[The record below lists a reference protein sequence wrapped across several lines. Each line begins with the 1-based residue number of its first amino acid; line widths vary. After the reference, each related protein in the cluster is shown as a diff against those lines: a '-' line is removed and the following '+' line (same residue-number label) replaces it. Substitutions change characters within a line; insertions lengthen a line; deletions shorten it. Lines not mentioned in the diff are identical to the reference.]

1 MATEHEGD
9 MSEISSLTDSS
20 DEGKKVVEE
29 VVEAVEEIDKPAY
42 SDEDLETLVGFI
54 RGMIIL
60 FDYEDDDFNEEVAE
74 TIKLWLTDVNNP
86 LLFIFY
92 DGNRL
97 SASLAFP
104 LCPIN
109 DLMYFMREPEQ
120 LFNVLERFHDDILFG
135 TLHGDIEGSLLVQLE
150 QVYGPMILSNVDWSE
165 NVKANVINGFN
176 AFMTYLTELHYKLS
190 GFTLLYVPREGS
202 DMEVQEVV
210 LNRSMIKR
218 LEAVVI
224 DWTGQIRATLSDTQ
238 HFVPDDLVCPSD
250 EYSFWLYR
258 HEVLTAIRLQY
269 KGPNVQHIVR
279 ILELAQ
285 SLYIKHLKDVLEDLD
300 KEIEIAESN
309 IPFLKLLVDPCFAI
323 GTLETADDFCS
334 QLIYVMH
341 IIRFIGQDSHYLNK
355 DESITKLFLY
365 LSNEIVA
372 CCMRGID
379 IDRILAG
386 APRYGIEVC
395 RMKINCCE
403 SYKIIY
409 EEMLEHFK
417 GEFTWNL
424 DYAAIFNRINAFLQ
438 RLHDILE
445 ICDAMLI
452 FGKYAEST
460 AYTSYRFFCN
470 NAEEFERRCDQVE
483 KIFHN
488 ALETIESVGSTI
500 LDINNKDWYR
510 YIGEFREMLK
520 SLDDII
526 ENLLSNVFLMSE
538 NLEEKLNVLVTL
550 LNFYKRE
557 NIRESFMRKIG
568 EVWSML
574 NDEIMQLSKDVS
586 AGITEYPAL
595 LPPHAGRYA
604 VLKMRFDHLTH
615 LRTLIVNCRF
625 FPEYPQQEE
634 VLALYEACEKQV
646 KAALKGFS
654 ESWNKSI
661 TTDMASWYQRNLI
674 CRSHLRPGLFEVNIE
689 RRLLVLFDEAYYFKT
704 LGVNVPISLD
714 LEKHENTRL
723 TFDNV
728 LRLVL
733 YFNGVVSSISD
744 KERLFFKPMIQQTER
759 KLEPL
764 RSKLT
769 WEEDLSEFIEGYVV
783 NVRELLDLI
792 ELYKREN
799 HKISTLVERI
809 YTMIFVRLDQQHPV
823 NMAQLM
829 NSVAEQKKTVFTELL
844 EVLTEVSKNIFT
856 VYDSLGSNIRKMGTI
871 WEQYLHKIDKLLK
884 AAIFTCTLNTL
895 RGVQTSLENAHSCPI
910 LMIEILL
917 KKEGAVYEPSVEA
930 VEQTLRRLPEEVCLT
945 IRPVPSMARRYQ
957 LDNGERS
964 FYLQLLEHPDYIQI
978 TRSIDET
985 INDTVRLL
993 RTYQSK
999 WNVFRPFWCV
1009 DKAAFIERFKLTA
1022 MTSDAFQ
1029 KNIEKFEELQNQL
1042 STQGDFVVCRSVEID
1057 ALKLKYALTSHIG
1070 EWQTNYIEYLKC
1082 IAYGKIIDFNNI
1094 LKQNIEELR
1103 HEPMEVYELK
1113 QLEQRYQT
1121 CFAELPEKEQEIALI
1136 LKYFVVLEKYVADLL
1151 PEAYELRRNI
1161 DQIWAQY
1168 QADLKAI
1175 REQIENYQ
1183 DQFKLSMTGAADAL
1197 KVDAL
1202 QMLKMLR
1209 EEMPTSEDSTPDE
1222 AFEAIDR
1229 LMMQLE
1235 VLERREREIEE
1246 RMRLLGVDYVRLP
1259 ALREIRS
1266 KLENLRQVWILV
1278 KEWRIERDRIMAESY
1293 STADEIELNVMS
1305 GHFRQTY
1312 AILAEGPIGNE
1323 AFDVFSRVGEEIS
1336 HFCVTVTIV
1345 CTMRASFMQERHW
1358 LKVKE
1363 IARCGEANELPGELC
1378 SFHAM
1383 TELGLYNYE
1392 EELLDLCFAA
1402 RKEHEV
1408 ELDLQAVALQVRA
1421 IEFRIRQ
1428 ASGGAGF
1435 LELRNPGTHFTTLS
1449 DNIGIINRLRRSPH
1463 RHPYQSLID
1472 YWEHTL
1478 GLIEEMLEIIV
1489 RMESECRTLH
1499 ELHRITRSI
1508 ARGSKMDHFND
1519 GFRECFAEWCEL
1531 MRYISSV
1538 RLVEDVCPVGQE
1550 FIAELESVRK
1560 RLNQQANALDDV
1572 LGEQREVFAR
1582 FYLLSDSQL
1591 VRLISAPLNYT
1602 QLEQSLPML
1611 YENVTRFHLLER
1623 GKQNAPGIGG
1633 VYTRD
1638 QEFVPFAEAPAD
1650 PQREPDGVTEFMN
1663 VLECHIH
1670 GAMQDLLSSCHTA
1683 LRRGYFRRVESGWLR
1698 SWPLQL
1704 CLKSAELQHTLHTR
1718 NALVQCSLLGNK
1730 KPLKMLRALH
1740 TKLLQELTASAG
1752 KLESQWQSKKLHD
1765 LLVLELNARDL
1776 IGRLCRRKELHGLV
1790 TFEWI
1795 SQLHSYWHPTGRKC
1809 TVQLLNARFSYGYEC
1824 KRSTDPMLLTPVS
1837 ERARMATICALN
1849 FHQIPLLLSTSGGC
1863 GGRQVLLESLA
1874 HSLGAFLLTVECDEN
1889 SRMEYLMRIV
1899 NGMKMVGGWL
1909 VFRCFERLPNSIVA
1923 QIGDHA
1929 RETIITPRKPVTIK
1943 RKCIARERFQM
1954 FALTSSGCRITNRK
1968 MAEQLDRTLFRP
1980 VHFTTVDRVKVI
1992 ESWLWLAG
2000 CDHSTRIAKLTEVF
2014 LRQVKL
2020 SSTKLVERGLFS
2032 LRKLKLLIENMQLV
2046 KRVTNVNNN
2055 NPDDVTVREWSA
2067 EKQAFCSTFVNTF
2080 TGCISDEE
2088 MEDCHRKLSLVF
2100 GGFDVPFRV
2109 TNQDLIDV
2117 VQTRCKALQLKLS
2130 DRMIDKVLLLHQS
2143 LLSTGRPILVT
2154 GTPGTGKSAC
2164 IDIALAIPKPAY
2176 AVCRLIPNTLRK
2188 STQPRVFDR
2197 EWLDNLIQASLSSPS
2212 SGECIGRKCLIFDSV
2227 PCSEWI
2233 DCVAQLARPG
2243 HYMSND
2249 FTPITTSGPDRD
2261 VKVIVECVGPL
2272 RTMTPSS
2279 VSHFALVHIGPDDLG
2294 WQELVDVWL
2303 EQKPQILLREQL
2315 QELVRKNMEP
2325 LLSFRRQECRTVAP
2339 IADVSLVRTFCQ
2351 LCDSLLAPF
2360 DMSKVWRPE
2369 TGEPMLQRWSEAL
2382 VKVFFFCAVWSVGG
2396 SMDDEGA
2403 RGRYDLLIREQHPEA
2418 GYPLKGNVYQF
2429 YVDLPEGTW
2438 RPWDTKLQLQ
2448 LSQIPTGTVDG
2459 DSQGSTIYRSPYVR
2473 SPQTIAHEFL
2483 VKAMMGNGAPVLVA
2497 SETAVGKT
2505 ALVQTILSELDQ
2517 ERWASMRIAL
2527 TQRTTQLQLRKRL
2540 RCHAL
2545 KIMKTRLYPENRKRM
2560 VCFFDDLHTAPANPY
2575 AVDEFI
2581 RGFSV
2586 TSGWYESATPMC
2598 IEQCQTVLAM
2608 RLHQCH
2614 SPNPPVM
2621 QSLLNKCHLLVLTPP
2636 ADEQLGQIFTDMI
2649 LSTFG
2654 ESPQQ
2659 QTSVLRLLAPAT
2671 VDFVRRLTRR
2681 LPPTPTRLRYQF
2693 SLQTI
2698 ATIVRS
2704 VCHCLGAAGRDAY
2717 LAEKAQLLRLWIHEC
2732 YRESWDRLERADHR
2746 KFYELLNETVSGHFE
2761 VTLHGLCPNNQ
2772 SPIFTDMMRDGNP
2785 GKNPYE
2791 DVRDFNQLITHVEER
2806 WSEVSD
2812 DSTKTVIIHREAI
2825 QHATKVL
2832 RNVRL
2837 GLGGMVLMGQPG
2849 SGRTVVCQLAARLS
2863 PSKPITFHRLNVKA
2877 RDPPEAI
2884 ESEFSRLF
2892 QVCLGQPGT
2901 VQLVMVNLDDTVE
2914 AEPNERLMELL
2925 GGIIAGEELGVLFC
2939 ENTLTEQQ
2947 THSNLGEGTKER
2959 VLSTM
2964 DSWQKVRTNLH
2975 FVLCLP
2981 LEVAAFRT
2989 MLQRYPSLARV
3000 LTVDCMHDWPEASL
3014 VEISQKYLL
3023 KNVPLDVHI
3032 QGADADSSVKKAR
3045 RRESLVESTESRLQ
3059 KSTHDLLFR
3068 IHYAIQTEAILPTA
3082 AKRNII
3088 APCSWYFELLD
3099 TFERVLR
3106 VKRLELQALHRKFRI
3121 GIERIEDA
3129 TQKVANLSEELQQRQ
3144 REIATFQEQLDEF
3157 LEEIDRQTR
3166 EADEQTEEVSVKRVK
3181 IGAEEVVCKQLAEVA
3196 GADLQRAMPA
3206 LNAAVAALDSLNKKD
3221 MNEIKSYSRP
3231 PTRVELVMEAV
3242 MILLGKEPT
3251 WAESKR
3257 QLGEQKF
3264 LDTLKGFD
3272 RNNITERTLKTI
3284 GGYVRNPD
3292 LEPDKVGTVSKA
3304 AKSLM
3309 LWVRAIENY
3318 GKVYKFVGPKIRKME
3333 DANASLLEK
3342 QNELAAAERKLIEL
3356 AEKLAQLRAEYDAKM
3371 AEKLLLEETARQ
3383 MALKLE
3389 RARNLVNNLAGECT
3403 RWLATKSE
3411 LESTYARLIGDT
3423 LLAAGYL
3430 TYLGPVNI
3438 ETRTN
3443 LLAQWLIDLEMHE
3456 TPFTP
3461 KFSLTAYFYDPGVL
3475 IRWHEN
3481 GLPPDDFSAENATI
3495 LMKSTRV
3502 ALIVDPQE
3510 EAQKWLI
3517 AELEGRVK
3525 LVDFDDEICES
3536 TLVEAFERHEPLM
3549 VENVNRRNVSE
3560 LDELFTL
3567 RDTVATN
3574 CGKCR
3579 QKNQSSEMAHPLYLV
3594 GQEPL
3599 RMSGAL
3605 VKRVNQLSFVLA
3617 AEGLEMKMLGLL
3629 VQSEN
3634 PSLEER
3640 KELLQQTIL
3649 QNKKTLVDLE
3659 EQILRILNESK
3670 IPLLEDEELYRV
3682 LESSRATFETV
3693 SSGLQQAEQT
3703 RLEIE
3708 TSREVYRSCAARS
3721 ALLFLVLGDLQLF
3734 NPLYRYSL
3742 DWYQALF
3749 LISLERSG
3757 RVQQVAERKRRI
3769 DDYHTFNVFRIVSR
3783 GLFENDR
3790 KLFAFYLCVRLL
3802 FAEEAL
3808 SPREFRF
3815 LIFGAGKIDRQEQM
3829 ENPCRSWLTDRHWDQ
3844 LTDLDRLPGF
3854 HGIVESFAELPDDWR
3869 QWYLSSVPE
3878 VSPLPGSWEINLK
3891 QFQKYLIVRSLRL
3904 DRIENCMSD
3913 FTRDTLGAKYVNV
3926 PVGSLDDAYQESTSH
3941 TLVLLL
3947 LRGTSNPLA
3956 KLERL
3961 ARKAHGSP
3969 TEEGEG
3975 KKCFETLAI
3984 TEDRMEAFIGLL
3996 RRCIMDEAW
4005 LYVSDCHLSVAFLKQ
4020 LPHVV
4025 AFLKRNNLNSKFR
4038 LWLSSKPH
4046 EALPLSVLQNCI
4058 KLTYEEPKG
4067 IKRHMGNLYDE
4078 IGEARFKKSTAAMKG
4093 SSTNA
4098 GTETHYKRLL
4108 FAMAFLHGLLLE
4120 RNNFQQL
4127 GWIEPYQF
4135 VNNDF
4140 CLAESLVSYGLEK
4153 LLVKKAPD
4161 PRHQRGKGGRTK
4173 ASSADVSL
4181 EDDFHGLDQG
4191 EDEQQHDATPWQF
4204 IKGAALEL
4212 CYGAQIG
4219 SRWDRRIYE
4228 TYLEDLFESRLL
4240 APTTVAAPS
4249 PTPRGWFRMPRDGP
4263 YQTYVEFIGTQ
4274 LPDRDGIDVFG
4285 QHENANIK
4293 YLKSRSD
4300 YMLQMLTRVAKDPA
4314 QHGSQQQQQQQ
4325 PQQHAG
4331 QDHERTTQTI
4341 SDLLSTLPV
4350 YLDYENALR
4359 IVGAGANRTSVADAL
4374 LAEVR
4379 TYNAILARV
4388 RSDCHC
4394 LSRMLT
4400 GATNELLDEESDR
4413 WSVLL
4418 GALQLNKVPERWA
4431 KGGEAE
4437 TSSRTV
4443 EIRVSLSDWVLQLR
4457 ERVQYFRRWTETGQ
4471 LPVEILLGRFTDPNR
4486 FLSGVLQLH
4495 AKAYGIPFEE
4505 LRWDFTIYTTNKP
4518 LERIPIQD
4526 GFIARG
4532 LKLEN
4537 GSWDWEKQTL
4547 TVPDILEMTCPM
4559 PPVAFR
4565 PVRRSGQSGEI
4576 SERSPYYECPVFY
4589 SPERSEDAFILTL
4602 PLLVGEQ
4609 QDAQAW
4615 AMFNTALLLND

>member
-29 VVEAVEEIDKPAY
+29 VVEAVEEVDKPAY

-74 TIKLWLTDVNNP
+74 TIKLWLTDANNP

-120 LFNVLERFHDDILFG
+120 LFNVLECFHDDILFG

-165 NVKANVINGFN
+165 NVKANMINGFN

-202 DMEVQEVV
+202 DMEIQEVV

-258 HEVLTAIRLQY
+258 HEVLSAIRLQY

-341 IIRFIGQDSHYLNK
+341 IIRFIGQDSNYLNR

-438 RLHDILE
+438 RLNDILE

-470 NAEEFERRCDQVE
+470 NAQEFERRCDQVE

-574 NDEIMQLSKDVS
+574 NEEIMQLSKDIS

-674 CRSHLRPGLFEVNIE
+674 CRSNLRPGLFEVNIE

-704 LGVNVPISLD
+704 LGVNVPMSLD

-799 HKISTLVERI
+799 HKISSLVERI
-809 YTMIFVRLDQQHPV
+809 YAMIFVRLEQQHPV
-823 NMAQLM
+823 NMTQLM

-844 EVLTEVSKNIFT
+844 EVLTEVSQNIFT

-871 WEQYLHKIDKLLK
+871 WEQYLHKIDKLLR

-895 RGVQTSLENAHSCPI
+895 RGVQTSLENAHSNPM

-930 VEQTLRRLPEEVCLT
+930 IEQTLRRLTEEVCLT

-957 LDNGERS
+957 LDNGDRS

-978 TRSIDET
+978 TRSIDEV

-999 WNVFRPFWCV
+999 WNVFRPFYGV

-1022 MTSDAFQ
+1022 MTSEAFQ

-1057 ALKLKYALTSHIG
+1057 ALKLKYALTTHIA

-1094 LKQNIEELR
+1094 LKKNIEDLR
-1103 HEPMEVYELK
+1103 HEPMEVIELK
-1113 QLEQRYQT
+1113 QLEERYQI
-1121 CFAELPEKEQEIALI
+1121 CFDELPEKEQEIGII

-1161 DQIWAQY
+1161 DHIWAQY
-1168 QADLKAI
+1168 QSDLKEI

-1259 ALREIRS
+1259 ALQEIRS
-1266 KLENLRQVWILV
+1266 KLENLRLVWMLV
-1278 KEWRIERDRIMAESY
+1278 QEWRIERDRIMAKSY
-1293 STADEIELNVMS
+1293 RTADENELNLLS

-1312 AILAEGPIGNE
+1312 DKLAEGPIGQE
-1323 AFDVFSRVGEEIS
+1323 TFDVFLRVGEEIS
-1336 HFCVTVTIV
+1336 HFCITVTIV
-1345 CTMRASFMQERHW
+1345 CTMRASFMQQRHW
-1358 LKVKE
+1358 LKVTE
-1363 IARCGEANELPGELC
+1363 IAKCEGASELPGSQC
-1378 SFHAM
+1378 SFHVM
-1383 TELGLYNYE
+1383 TVLELYNYE

-1408 ELDLQAVALQVRA
+1408 ELELEAIAVRVRA
-1421 IEFRIRQ
+1421 IEFNIRQ
-1428 ASGGAGF
+1428 TANGAGF
-1435 LELRNPGTHFTTLS
+1435 LELRSPGTHFTTLA

-1463 RHPYQSLID
+1463 RHPFQSLID

-1478 GLIEEMLEIIV
+1478 GLLEEMLEIIM
-1489 RMESECRTLH
+1489 RMEYECRTLH
-1499 ELHRITRSI
+1499 ELHRITQGI
-1508 ARGSKMDHFND
+1508 ARGSKMDDFND
-1519 GFRECFAEWCEL
+1519 GFRKCFAQWCEL
-1531 MRYISSV
+1531 MRYISTA

-1550 FIAELESVRK
+1550 FIGELESVRK
-1560 RLNQQANALDDV
+1560 RLNHQAKALNDV
-1572 LGEQREVFAR
+1572 LCEQREIFPR
-1582 FYLLSDSQL
+1582 FYLLSDNQL

-1602 QLEQSLPML
+1602 QLEQSLPIL

-1623 GKQNAPGIGG
+1623 GKQNIPSIGG

-1638 QEFVPFAEAPAD
+1638 MEYLPFVGSPPD
-1650 PQREPDGVTEFMN
+1650 PVREPDGVTEFMN

-1670 GAMQDLLSSCHTA
+1670 DAMQDLLSTCHTA

-1718 NALVQCSLLGNK
+1718 NALVQCSLLGKK

-1740 TKLLQELTASAG
+1740 TKLLQELTASACTN
-1752 KLESQWQSKKLHD
+1752 KEQWQSKKLND

-1776 IGRLCRRKELHGLV
+1776 IERLCRRKELHGLES
-1790 TFEWI
+1790 FEWI
-1795 SQLHSYWHPTGRKC
+1795 SQLHSYWHTTGRKC
-1809 TVQLLNARFSYGYEC
+1809 IMQLLDARFSYGYEC
-1824 KRSTDPMLLTPVS
+1824 KRTTEPMLLTPVS
-1837 ERARMATICALN
+1837 ERARMATIHALKSR
-1849 FHQIPLLLSTSGGC
+1849 QIPLLLSTSGGC

-1874 HSLGAFLLTVECDEN
+1874 HALGVFLLTIECDEN
-1889 SRMEYLMRIV
+1889 SHMENLMR
-1899 NGMKMVGGWL
+1899 MVDGVRMVRGWL
-1909 VFRCFERLPNSIVA
+1909 VFRCFERLSNAIVA
-1923 QIGDHA
+1923 QISDHV
-1929 RETIITPRKPVTIK
+1929 RETISAQRKPVTIK
-1943 RKCIARERFQM
+1943 RKHVSRERFQL
-1954 FALTSSGCRITNRK
+1954 FALTSSGSLHSSKK
-1968 MAEQLDRTLFRP
+1968 MTQELDRTLYRP
-1980 VHFTTVDRVKVI
+1980 VYLTTVDRVKVI

-2000 CDHSTRIAKLTEVF
+2000 CEHCTLIAKLIELF
-2014 LRQVKL
+2014 LCQMKI
-2020 SSTKLVERGLFS
+2020 TNPNLVSRGTFS
-2032 LRKLKLLIENMQLV
+2032 LRKLKQLIVNMRSV
-2046 KRVTNVNNN
+2046 KLSPPVNICKTN
-2055 NPDDVTVREWSA
+2055 DVTVQGWSV
-2067 EKQAFCSTFVNTF
+2067 EKQAFLSAFVNTYKGSI
-2080 TGCISDEE
+2080 TDEE
-2088 MEDCHRKLSLVF
+2088 MQNCYRNLCLVY
-2100 GGFDVPFRV
+2100 GEFDGRSSVADQELITMVR
-2109 TNQDLIDV
+2109 NQS
-2117 VQTRCKALQLKLS
+2117 KALKYKLS

-2143 LLSTGRPILVT
+2143 LLAVGRPIMVT
-2154 GTPGTGKSAC
+2154 GMSGTGKSAC
-2164 IDIALAIPKPAY
+2164 IDIALGIAKPAY
-2176 AVCRLIPNTLRK
+2176 ESYRLIPNTLRK
-2188 STQPRVFDR
+2188 SAQPGVFDR
-2197 EWLDNLIQASLSSPS
+2197 EWLDNIILTSLRSPS
-2212 SGECIGRKCLIFDSV
+2212 GSECIGRKCLIFDSV
-2227 PCSEWI
+2227 PCGEWI
-2233 DCVAQLARPG
+2233 DCVAQLARSG

-2249 FTPITTSGPDRD
+2249 FTQMTTDGPDRG

-2272 RTMTPSS
+2272 HTMTPST
-2279 VSHFALVHIGPDDLG
+2279 VSHFALVHIGNDDLG
-2294 WQELVDVWL
+2294 WIDVVEVWL
-2303 EQKPQILLREQL
+2303 EQKPQILLREKL
-2315 QELVRKNMEP
+2315 HELVTKNMQS
-2325 LLSFRRQECRTVAP
+2325 LLSFRRHECQTIATVG
-2339 IADVSLVRTFCQ
+2339 DVALVRTFCQ

-2360 DMSKVWRPE
+2360 DMSKIWRPE
-2369 TGEPMLQRWSEAL
+2369 SGETTLQQWSEAL
-2382 VKVFFFCAVWSVGG
+2382 VKVFFFCAVWSIGG
-2396 SMDDEGA
+2396 SMDDEGS
-2403 RGRYDLLIREQHPEA
+2403 RSKYDLLLREQHPEA
-2418 GYPLKGNVYQF
+2418 GYPLKGNVYQL

-2438 RPWDTKLQLQ
+2438 RSWDSKLLP
-2448 LSQIPTGTVDG
+2448 QIPTETLERSGNG
-2459 DSQGSTIYRSPYVR
+2459 DSRNIYRCAYVR
-2473 SPQTIAHEFL
+2473 SPLTIAYEFL
-2483 VKAMMGNGAPVLVA
+2483 VKALMRNGTPVLLG

-2505 ALVQTILSELDQ
+2505 ALVQAILSELEH
-2517 ERWASMRIAL
+2517 ERWASMRIVL
-2527 TQRTTQLQLRKRL
+2527 TQRTTPLQLRKRL

-2545 KIMKTRLYPENRKRM
+2545 KIMKNRLYPAERKRM
-2560 VCFFDDLHTAPANPY
+2560 VCFFDDLHTIPSNPY

-2586 TSGWYESATPMC
+2586 SAGWYESSTSMC
-2598 IEQCQTVLAM
+2598 IEQCQTLLAM
-2608 RLHQCH
+2608 RLRYCH
-2614 SPNPPVM
+2614 SPTPANM
-2621 QSLLNKCHLLVLTPP
+2621 QCLLNKCHLLVMTPP
-2636 ADEQLGQIFTDMI
+2636 AEEQLGQIFTDMI
-2649 LSTFG
+2649 LSTLVEPAKHG
-2654 ESPQQ
+2654 
-2659 QTSVLRLLAPAT
+2659 SVLRLLAPAT
-2671 VDFVRRLTRR
+2671 VDFVGRLTRR
-2681 LPPTPTRLRYQF
+2681 LAPTPTRLRYQF

-2698 ATIVRS
+2698 AAIVRS
-2704 VCHCLGAAGRDAY
+2704 VCHCLGADGRDAY
-2717 LAEKAQLLRLWIHEC
+2717 LSEKAQLLRLWIHEC

-2746 KFYELLNETVSGHFE
+2746 RFYELLNETVSGYFE

-2772 SPIFTDMMRDGNP
+2772 SPIFTDMMHGKPN
-2785 GKNPYE
+2785 KNPYE
-2791 DVRDFNQLITHVEER
+2791 DVRDVNQLITRVEER
-2806 WSEVSD
+2806 WIEVSD
-2812 DSTKTVIIHREAI
+2812 DSTKNLIIHREAI
-2825 QHATKVL
+2825 EHTTKVL
-2832 RNVRL
+2832 RSIRL
-2837 GLGGMVLMGQPG
+2837 GQGGMILMGHPG
-2849 SGRTVVCQLAARLS
+2849 GGRTVACQFAARLS
-2863 PSKPITFHRLNVKA
+2863 TYKPITLHRLKVKA
-2877 RDPPEAI
+2877 RDEPEAI

-2892 QVCLGQPGT
+2892 QACLGQQGM
-2901 VQLVMVNLDDTVE
+2901 VLVMVNLDDTVE

-2939 ENTLTEQQ
+2939 ESNTSEQRKIPA
-2947 THSNLGEGTKER
+2947 EGTDDTGT
-2959 VLSTM
+2959 V
-2964 DSWQKVRTNLH
+2964 DWQKVRSNLH

-2981 LEVAAFRT
+2981 LEVAAFRII
-2989 MLQRYPSLARV
+2989 LQRYPSLARG

-3014 VEISQKYLL
+3014 LEISKKYLL
-3023 KNVPLDVHI
+3023 KNVPLNVPI
-3032 QGADADSSVKKAR
+3032 QGAEAGDTAKKAR
-3045 RRESLVESTESRLQ
+3045 RRESLVQSTEERLQ
-3059 KSTHDLLFR
+3059 IATHDLLFR
-3068 IHYAIQTEAILPTA
+3068 IHYAVQTEATLPTA

-3106 VKRLELQALHRKFRI
+3106 EKRLELLALHRKFRV

-3129 TQKVANLSEELQQRQ
+3129 TLKVANLSEELVERQ
-3144 REIATFQEQLDEF
+3144 REIALFQEQLDEF
-3157 LEEIDRQTR
+3157 LEEIGRQTK

-3231 PTRVELVMEAV
+3231 PTKVELVMEAV

-3251 WAESKR
+3251 WVESKR

-3272 RNNITERTLKTI
+3272 RNNISEKTLKTI
-3284 GGYVRNPD
+3284 GAYVRNPE

-3318 GKVYKFVGPKIRKME
+3318 GKVYKYVGPKIRKME
-3333 DANASLLEK
+3333 EANASLLEK

-3356 AEKLAQLRAEYDAKM
+3356 AEKLALLRAEYDAKI
-3371 AEKLLLEETARQ
+3371 AEKQLLEETARQ
-3383 MALKLE
+3383 MAIKLK
-3389 RARNLVNNLAGECT
+3389 RARNLVDNLAGERI
-3403 RWLATKSE
+3403 RWLATKTE
-3411 LESTYARLIGDT
+3411 LEASYARLIGDT
-3423 LLAAGYL
+3423 LLAAGFL

-3438 ETRTN
+3438 ETRTYF
-3443 LLAQWLIDLEMHE
+3443 LGQWLIDLETLD
-3456 TPFTP
+3456 TPFTRQ
-3461 KFSLTAYFYDPGVL
+3461 FSLAAYFYDPGVL

-3502 ALIVDPQE
+3502 GLIVDPQE

-3536 TLVEAFERHEPLM
+3536 MLVETFERHEPLM
-3549 VENVNRRNVSE
+3549 VENINRQNVCQ
-3560 LDELFTL
+3560 LDELFPL
-3567 RDTVATN
+3567 RDSVVAS
-3574 CGKCR
+3574 CVKCR
-3579 QKNQSSEMAHPLYLV
+3579 EKNHSGVMAHPLYLV
-3594 GQEPL
+3594 GLESL

-3605 VKRVNQLSFVLA
+3605 LKRVNQLSFVLG
-3617 AEGLEMKMLGLL
+3617 AEGLEMKLLGLL

-3640 KELLQQTIL
+3640 KELLQQTIV

-3670 IPLLEDEELYRV
+3670 TPLLEDEELYHV

-3703 RLEIE
+3703 RREIE
-3708 TSREVYRSCAARS
+3708 NSREVYRACAARS

-3742 DWYQALF
+3742 EWYQSLF

-3769 DDYHTFNVFRIVSR
+3769 DDYHSFNVFRIVSR

-3790 KLFAFYLCVRLL
+3790 KLFAFYLCIRLL
-3802 FAEEAL
+3802 FADEAM

-3829 ENPCRSWLTDRHWDQ
+3829 ENPCRIWLTDTHWDQ

-3854 HGIVESFAELPDDWR
+3854 HGIMESFAELPDEWK

-3878 VSPLPGSWEINLK
+3878 VSPLPGNWEINLK
-3891 QFQKYLIVRSLRL
+3891 KFQKYLIVRSLRL
-3904 DRIENCMSD
+3904 DRIESCMND
-3913 FTRDTLGAKYVNV
+3913 FTRDTLGVKYVNV
-3926 PVGSLDDAYQESTSH
+3926 PVGTLEDAFQESTSQ
-3941 TLVLLL
+3941 TLILLL
-3947 LRGTSNPLA
+3947 LRGNSNPLA

-3961 ARKAHGSP
+3961 ARKSHGSSMAA
-3969 TEEGEG
+3969 G

-3984 TEDRMEAFIGLL
+3984 TDDRIEAFVGLL
-3996 RRCIMDEAW
+3996 QRSIMDESW
-4005 LYVSDCHLSVAFLKQ
+4005 LYISDCHLSETFLKQ
-4020 LPHVV
+4020 LSHVV

-4038 LWLSSKPH
+4038 LWLSTKAH
-4046 EALPLSVLQNCI
+4046 EALPLQVLQNCI
-4058 KLTYEEPKG
+4058 KLAYEEPKG
-4067 IKRHMGNLYDE
+4067 IKHHMGNLYDE
-4078 IGEARFKKSTAAMKG
+4078 IGEGRFKKSTAAMKQ
-4093 SSTNA
+4093 SSTNVA
-4098 GTETHYKRLL
+4098 TTETHYKRLL
-4108 FAMAFLHGLLLE
+4108 FTMAFLHGLLLE

-4127 GWIEPYQF
+4127 GWHESYQF

-4140 CLAESLVSYGLEK
+4140 CLAESLLSYGLEK
-4153 LLVKKAPD
+4153 LLVKKVPD
-4161 PRHQRGKGGRTK
+4161 PRHHRGKGGRTNAK

-4219 SRWDRRIYE
+4219 SHWDRRVYE
-4228 TYLEDLFESRLL
+4228 TYLEELFHPRLL
-4240 APTTVAAPS
+4240 TPTTVAPPS
-4249 PTPRGWFRMPRDGP
+4249 PGRGWFRLPRDGV
-4263 YQTYVEFIGTQ
+4263 YQTYVEFIGTK

-4300 YMLQMLTRVAKDPA
+4300 YMLQMLTRVAQDPSHQGPA
-4314 QHGSQQQQQQQ
+4314 QQQQQQ
-4325 PQQHAG
+4325 PYVG
-4331 QDHERTTQTI
+4331 QDHERTKQTI
-4341 SDLLSTLPV
+4341 SDLLSTLPAH
-4350 YLDYENALR
+4350 LDYENALR
-4359 IVGAGANRTSVADAL
+4359 IVGAGANRTSVSDAL

-4379 TYNAILARV
+4379 TYNTVLTLV
-4388 RSDCHC
+4388 QSDCHC
-4394 LSRMLT
+4394 LSRMLA
-4400 GATNELLDEESDR
+4400 GATNELLDEDTGR

-4418 GALQLNKVPERWA
+4418 EALRVNKVPESWA
-4431 KGGEAE
+4431 TSGEAE
-4437 TSSRTV
+4437 ASSCVTV
-4443 EIRVSLSDWVLQLR
+4443 VHVSLSDWILQLK
-4457 ERVQYFRRWTETGQ
+4457 ERIGYFRRWTETGQ
-4471 LPVEILLGRFTDPNR
+4471 LPVEILLGRFSDPKR
-4486 FLSGVLQLH
+4486 FLNAVLQHH
-4495 AKAYGIPFEE
+4495 AAAYGTPFEE
-4505 LRWDFTIYTTNKP
+4505 LRWDFTIYSTNKP

-4526 GFIARG
+4526 GFIAWG

-4547 TVPDILEMTCPM
+4547 VLPDILEMTCPM
-4559 PPVAFR
+4559 PPIAFR
-4565 PVRRSGQSGEI
+4565 PIRRFAEAI
-4576 SERSPYYECPVFY
+4576 SEPLPCYQCPVFH
-4589 SPERSEDAFILTL
+4589 SSDRSEDAFILVL
-4602 PLLVGEQ
+4602 PLAVSEQ
-4609 QDAQAW
+4609 QNEQGW
-4615 AMFNTALLLND
+4615 NMFNTALLLND

>member
-1 MATEHEGD
+1 

-29 VVEAVEEIDKPAY
+29 VVEAVEEVDKPAY

-120 LFNVLERFHDDILFG
+120 LFNVLECFHDDIMFG

-258 HEVLTAIRLQY
+258 HEVLSAIRLQY
-269 KGPNVQHIVR
+269 KGSNVQHIVR

-341 IIRFIGQDSHYLNK
+341 IIRFIGQDSNYLNK

-438 RLHDILE
+438 RLNDILE

-470 NAEEFERRCDQVE
+470 NAQEFERRCDQVE

-568 EVWSML
+568 EVWSIL
-574 NDEIMQLSKDVS
+574 KDEIMQLSKDIS

-625 FPEYPQQEE
+625 FPEYPQQDE

-674 CRSHLRPGLFEVNIE
+674 CRSNLRPGLFEVNIE

-704 LGVNVPISLD
+704 LGVNVPMSLD

-733 YFNGVVSSISD
+733 YFNGVISSISD

-809 YTMIFVRLDQQHPV
+809 YAMIFVRFEQQHPV

-829 NSVAEQKKTVFTELL
+829 NSVAEQKKAVFTELL
-844 EVLTEVSKNIFT
+844 EVLTEVSQNIFT

-895 RGVQTSLENAHSCPI
+895 RGVQASLENVHSSPI

-930 VEQTLRRLPEEVCLT
+930 VEQTLRRLTEEVCLT

-957 LDNGERS
+957 LDDGERS

-978 TRSIDET
+978 TSSIDET

-1057 ALKLKYALTSHIG
+1057 ALKLKYALTSHIA

-1082 IAYGKIIDFNNI
+1082 IAYGKIIDFNNV
-1094 LKQNIEELR
+1094 LNKNVEELR

-1113 QLEQRYQT
+1113 QLEERYQV
-1121 CFAELPEKEQEIALI
+1121 CFDELPEKEQEIGII
-1136 LKYFVVLEKYVADLL
+1136 LKYFEVLEKYVADLL

-1168 QADLKAI
+1168 QSDLKAI

-1266 KLENLRQVWILV
+1266 KLENLRQVWVLV
-1278 KEWRIERDRIMAESY
+1278 QEWRIERDRIMAESY
-1293 STADEIELNVMS
+1293 RTADEIELNILS
-1305 GHFRQTY
+1305 GHFRQIY
-1312 AILAEGPIGNE
+1312 ENLAEGPIGKE
-1323 AFDVFSRVGEEIS
+1323 AFDVFLRVGEEIS
-1336 HFCVTVTIV
+1336 HFCITVNIV

-1358 LKVKE
+1358 LKVTE
-1363 IARCGEANELPGELC
+1363 IAKCERASELPGEQC
-1378 SFHAM
+1378 SFRVM
-1383 TELGLYNYE
+1383 TELELYNFE

-1408 ELDLQAVALQVRA
+1408 ELDLEAVALRVRA
-1421 IEFRIRQ
+1421 IEFGIRQ
-1428 ASGGAGF
+1428 TAGGAGF
-1435 LELRNPGTHFTTLS
+1435 LELRSPGSHFTTLA

-1463 RHPYQSLID
+1463 RHPFQSLID

-1478 GLIEEMLEIIV
+1478 GLLDEMLEIIV

-1499 ELHRITRSI
+1499 ELHRITRGI
-1508 ARGSKMDHFND
+1508 ARGSKMDDFND
-1519 GFRECFAEWCEL
+1519 GFRECFAQWCEL
-1531 MRYISSV
+1531 MRYISTA

-1550 FIAELESVRK
+1550 FIGELESVRK
-1560 RLNQQANALDDV
+1560 RLNQQANALNDV
-1572 LGEQREVFAR
+1572 LRDQREVFPR
-1582 FYLLSDSQL
+1582 FYFLSDDQL
-1591 VRLISAPLNYT
+1591 VRLISAPLNYA
-1602 QLEQSLPML
+1602 QLEQSLPIL
-1611 YENVTRFHLLER
+1611 YENVARFHLLER
-1623 GKQNAPGIGG
+1623 GKPNAPSIGG

-1638 QEFVPFAEAPAD
+1638 KEYLPFVGSPPDPA
-1650 PQREPDGVTEFMN
+1650 REPDGVTEFMN

-1670 GAMQDLLSSCHTA
+1670 DAMQDLLSTCHTA
-1683 LRRGYFRRVESGWLR
+1683 LRRSYFRRVESGWLR

-1718 NALVQCSLLGNK
+1718 NALVQCSLLGKK

-1740 TKLLQELTASAG
+1740 TKLLQELTASASAQ
-1752 KLESQWQSKKLHD
+1752 KEQWQSKKLYD

-1776 IGRLCRRKELHGLV
+1776 IERLCRRKELHGLES
-1790 TFEWI
+1790 FEWV
-1795 SQLHSYWHPTGRKC
+1795 SQLHSYWNPSDRKC
-1809 TVQLLNARFSYGYEC
+1809 FMQLLNIRLSYGYEC
-1824 KRSTDPMLLTPVS
+1824 KRSTEPMLLTPVS
-1837 ERARMATICALN
+1837 ERARMATICALKSR
-1849 FHQIPLLLSTSGGC
+1849 QIPLLLTTSSGSS
-1863 GGRQVLLESLA
+1863 GRQVLVESLA
-1874 HSLGAFLLTVECDEN
+1874 HSLGVFLMTVECDESSHVEN
-1889 SRMEYLMRIV
+1889 LMRII
-1899 NGMKMVGGWL
+1899 NGIKLIGGWL
-1909 VFRCFERLPNSIVA
+1909 LFRCFERLSNTFVA
-1923 QIGDHA
+1923 QI
-1929 RETIITPRKPVTIK
+1929 
-1943 RKCIARERFQM
+1943 
-1954 FALTSSGCRITNRK
+1954 
-1968 MAEQLDRTLFRP
+1968 
-1980 VHFTTVDRVKVI
+1980 
-1992 ESWLWLAG
+1992 
-2000 CDHSTRIAKLTEVF
+2000 
-2014 LRQVKL
+2014 
-2020 SSTKLVERGLFS
+2020 
-2032 LRKLKLLIENMQLV
+2032 
-2046 KRVTNVNNN
+2046 
-2055 NPDDVTVREWSA
+2055 
-2067 EKQAFCSTFVNTF
+2067 
-2080 TGCISDEE
+2080 SD
-2088 MEDCHRKLSLVF
+2088 
-2100 GGFDVPFRV
+2100 
-2109 TNQDLIDV
+2109 Q
-2117 VQTRCKALQLKLS
+2117 LS

-2143 LLSTGRPILVT
+2143 LLAVGRPIIVT
-2154 GTPGTGKSAC
+2154 GLSGSGKSAC
-2164 IDIALAIPKPAY
+2164 IDIALGITKPAY
-2176 AVCRLIPNTLRK
+2176 EALRLIPNTLRK
-2188 STQPRVFDR
+2188 SGQPRIFDR
-2197 EWLDNLIQASLSSPS
+2197 EWLDNIIQTSLHPPS
-2212 SGECIGRKCLIFDSV
+2212 GSECIGRKCLIFDSV
-2227 PCSEWI
+2227 SCSEWI

-2243 HYMSND
+2243 HYMSYD
-2249 FTPITTSGPDRD
+2249 FTQITTDGPDHD

-2272 RTMTPSS
+2272 HTMTPSS
-2279 VSHFALVHIGPDDLG
+2279 VSHFAVVHIGTDALG
-2294 WQELVDVWL
+2294 WMDVVDVWL
-2303 EQKPQILLREQL
+2303 EQKPQILLREKL
-2315 QELVRKNMEP
+2315 HELVTKNMQS
-2325 LLSFRRQECRTVAP
+2325 LLAFRRNECQTIATVC
-2339 IADVSLVRTFCQ
+2339 DVSLVRTFCQ

-2360 DMSKVWRPE
+2360 DMSKILRPE
-2369 TGEPMLQRWSEAL
+2369 SGQTTLQLWSEAL
-2382 VKVFFFCAVWSVGG
+2382 VKVFFFCAVWSIGG
-2396 SMDDEGA
+2396 SMDDEGS
-2403 RGRYDLLIREQHPEA
+2403 RSKYDLLLREQHPEA

-2438 RPWDTKLQLQ
+2438 RSWDTKL
-2448 LSQIPTGTVDG
+2448 LSQIPNETMEQTANG
-2459 DSQGSTIYRSPYVR
+2459 DSRNNSRGAFIRSPH
-2473 SPQTIAHEFL
+2473 TIAYEFL
-2483 VKAMMGNGAPVLVA
+2483 IKALMRDGAPVLIG

-2505 ALVQTILSELDQ
+2505 AIVQAILSEF
-2517 ERWASMRIAL
+2517 EHARWSLMRIVL
-2527 TQRTTQLQLRKRL
+2527 TQRTTTLQLRKRL

-2545 KIMKTRLYPENRKRM
+2545 KIMKTRLYPEDRKRM
-2560 VCFFDDLHTAPANPY
+2560 VCFFDDLHTVPSNPY

-2581 RGFSV
+2581 RGFCVSA
-2586 TSGWYESATPMC
+2586 GWYESATPMH
-2598 IEQCQTVLAM
+2598 IEQCQTILAM
-2608 RLHQCH
+2608 RLHHCH
-2614 SPNPPVM
+2614 TPSPANM
-2621 QSLLNKCHLLVLTPP
+2621 QSLLNKCHLLVMTPP
-2636 ADEQLGQIFTDMI
+2636 AEEQLGQIFTDMI
-2649 LSTFG
+2649 LSTLVEPAKHG
-2654 ESPQQ
+2654 P
-2659 QTSVLRLLAPAT
+2659 VLRLMAPAT
-2671 VDFVRRLTRR
+2671 VDFVGRLTRR

-2698 ATIVRS
+2698 AAIVRS
-2704 VCHCLGAAGRDAY
+2704 VCHCLGTDGRDGF
-2717 LAEKAQLLRLWIHEC
+2717 LSEKAQLLRLWIHEC
-2732 YRESWDRLERADHR
+2732 YRESWDRLERTDHR
-2746 KFYELLNETVSGHFE
+2746 RFYELLNETVSGHFE

-2772 SPIFTDMMRDGNP
+2772 SPIFTDMMH
-2785 GKNPYE
+2785 GKPNTNPYE
-2791 DVRDFNQLITHVEER
+2791 DVRDFNQLITHVQDQWNEM
-2806 WSEVSD
+2806 SD
-2812 DSTKTVIIHREAI
+2812 DSTKNLIIHREAI
-2825 QHATKVL
+2825 EHSTKVL
-2832 RNVRL
+2832 RSVRF
-2837 GLGGMVLMGQPG
+2837 GQGGMILMGRPG
-2849 SGRTVVCQLAARLS
+2849 GGRTVACQLAARLS
-2863 PSKPITFHRLNVKA
+2863 SNKPITLHRLNVKA
-2877 RDPPEAI
+2877 RDEPEVI

-2892 QVCLGQPGT
+2892 QVCLDQPG
-2901 VQLVMVNLDDTVE
+2901 VVLVIVNLDDIVE

-2925 GGIIAGEELGVLFC
+2925 GGIIAGEELSVLFC
-2939 ENTLTEQQ
+2939 DNTPNGQR
-2947 THSNLGEGTKER
+2947 SKPAEGTDETG
-2959 VLSTM
+2959 VM
-2964 DSWQKVRTNLH
+2964 DWQKVRTNLH

-2981 LEVAAFRT
+2981 LEVAAYRII
-2989 MLQRYPSLARV
+2989 LQRYPSLARD

-3014 VEISQKYLL
+3014 LEISKKYLL
-3023 KNVPLDVHI
+3023 KNVPLNVPI
-3032 QGADADSSVKKAR
+3032 QGTEADSSAKKAR
-3045 RRESLVESTESRLQ
+3045 RRESLVQSTEERLQ
-3059 KSTHDLLFR
+3059 IATHDLLFR
-3068 IHYAIQTEAILPTA
+3068 IHYAVQTEATLPTA

-3106 VKRLELQALHRKFRI
+3106 EKRAELQALHRKFRV

-3129 TQKVANLSEELQQRQ
+3129 TLKVANLSEELEERQQ
-3144 REIATFQEQLDEF
+3144 EIALFQVQLDEF
-3157 LEEIDRQTR
+3157 LEEIGRQTK
-3166 EADEQTEEVSVKRVK
+3166 EADEQTEEVSIKRVK

-3231 PTRVELVMEAV
+3231 PTKVELVMEAV

-3251 WAESKR
+3251 WVESKR

-3272 RNNITERTLKTI
+3272 RNNISEKTLKTI
-3284 GGYVRNPD
+3284 GAYVRNPE

-3356 AEKLAQLRAEYDAKM
+3356 AEKLAQLRTEYEAKI
-3371 AEKLLLEETARQ
+3371 AEKQLLEETARQ
-3383 MALKLE
+3383 MAIKLK
-3389 RARNLVNNLAGECT
+3389 RARNLVDNLAGERI
-3403 RWLATKSE
+3403 RWLATKNE
-3411 LESTYARLIGDT
+3411 LEANYARLIGDT
-3423 LLAAGYL
+3423 LLAAGFL
-3430 TYLGPVNI
+3430 TYLGPVDI

-3443 LLAQWLIDLEMHE
+3443 FLGQWLIDLETLEM
-3456 TPFTP
+3456 PFTRQ
-3461 KFSLTAYFYDPGVL
+3461 FSLTAYFYDPGVL

-3517 AELEGRVK
+3517 AEFEGRVK

-3536 TLVEAFERHEPLM
+3536 TLVETFEQHEPLM
-3549 VENVNRRNVSE
+3549 VENINRRNVSQ

-3567 RDTVATN
+3567 RDTVSAS
-3574 CGKCR
+3574 CR
-3579 QKNQSSEMAHPLYLV
+3579 RCREKNQSSETAHPLYLV
-3594 GQEPL
+3594 GQESL
-3599 RMSGAL
+3599 RMSGGL
-3605 VKRVNQLSFVLA
+3605 VKRVNQLSFVLG

-3670 IPLLEDEELYRV
+3670 IPLLEDEELYHV
-3682 LESSRATFETV
+3682 LETSRATFETV
-3693 SSGLQQAEQT
+3693 TSGLQQAEQT
-3703 RLEIE
+3703 RLDIQN
-3708 TSREVYRSCAARS
+3708 SREVYRSCAA
-3721 ALLFLVLGDLQLF
+3721 
-3734 NPLYRYSL
+3734 
-3742 DWYQALF
+3742 
-3749 LISLERSG
+3749 
-3757 RVQQVAERKRRI
+3757 
-3769 DDYHTFNVFRIVSR
+3769 RIVSR

-3802 FAEEAL
+3802 FADEAM
-3808 SPREFRF
+3808 SPREFHF
-3815 LIFGAGKIDRQEQM
+3815 LIHGAGKIDRQEQM
-3829 ENPCRSWLTDRHWDQ
+3829 ENPCRSWLTDLHWDQ

-3854 HGIVESFAELPDDWR
+3854 HGIMESFAELPDEWK
-3869 QWYLSSVPE
+3869 QWYLSSLPE
-3878 VSPLPGSWEINLK
+3878 VSPLPGNWEINLK
-3891 QFQKYLIVRSLRL
+3891 KFQKYLIVRSLRL

-3913 FTRDTLGAKYVNV
+3913 FTRDTLGLKYVNV
-3926 PVGSLDDAYQESTSH
+3926 PVGSLEDAFQESTSQS
-3941 TLVLLL
+3941 LILLL
-3947 LRGTSNPLA
+3947 LRGNSNPLA

-3961 ARKAHGSP
+3961 AGKAHGSS
-3969 TEEGEG
+3969 TEAG
-3975 KKCFETLAI
+3975 KKCFQTLAI

-3996 RRCIMDEAW
+3996 QRSILNESW
-4005 LYVSDCHLSVAFLKQ
+4005 LYISDCHLSETFLKQ

-4046 EALPLSVLQNCI
+4046 ETLPLSVLQNCI
-4058 KLTYEEPKG
+4058 KLAYEDPKG
-4067 IKRHMGNLYDE
+4067 IKHHMGNLYDE
-4078 IGEARFKKSTAAMKG
+4078 IGEARFKKSTAAMKQ

-4098 GTETHYKRLL
+4098 ATTEAPYKRLL
-4108 FAMAFLHGLLLE
+4108 FTMAFLHGLLLE

-4127 GWIEPYQF
+4127 GWIESYQF

-4140 CLAESLVSYGLEK
+4140 CLAESLLSYGLEK
-4153 LLVKKAPD
+4153 LLVKKVPD
-4161 PRHQRGKGGRTK
+4161 PWHHRGKAGHTNGK
-4173 ASSADVSL
+4173 ASSASL

-4204 IKGAALEL
+4204 IKGATLEL

-4219 SRWDRRIYE
+4219 SYWDRRIYE
-4228 TYLEDLFESRLL
+4228 IYLEELFHPRLL
-4240 APTTVAAPS
+4240 TTSTVAPS
-4249 PTPRGWFRMPRDGP
+4249 SPGRGWFRLPRDGL

-4300 YMLQMLTRVAKDPA
+4300 YMLQMLTRVAKDPS
-4314 QHGSQQQQQQQ
+4314 QQGPSQQQQQ
-4325 PQQHAG
+4325 HDVG
-4331 QDHERTTQTI
+4331 QDHERTKQTI
-4341 SDLLSTLPV
+4341 LGLLSTLPV

-4359 IVGAGANRTSVADAL
+4359 IVGAGVNRTSVSDAL

-4379 TYNAILARV
+4379 TYNAILTRV
-4388 RSDCHC
+4388 QFDCRC
-4394 LSRMLT
+4394 LVRMLT
-4400 GATNELLDEESDR
+4400 GATNELLDEDTGR

-4418 GALQLNKVPERWA
+4418 GALLANKIPESWTASGAAEATSCVP
-4431 KGGEAE
+4431 
-4437 TSSRTV
+4437 V
-4443 EIRVSLSDWVLQLR
+4443 VRVSLSDWILQLR
-4457 ERVQYFRRWTETGQ
+4457 DRIQYFRRWTETGQ
-4471 LPVEILLGRFTDPNR
+4471 LPVEIRLGRFINPRR
-4486 FLSGVLQLH
+4486 FLNGVLQHH

-4505 LRWDFTIYTTNKP
+4505 LRWDFTIYSTNKP

-4526 GFIARG
+4526 GFIAWG
-4532 LKLEN
+4532 IVLEN
-4537 GSWDWEKQTL
+4537 GNWDWEKQTL
-4547 TVPDILEMTCPM
+4547 ALPDILEMTCPM

-4565 PVRRSGQSGEI
+4565 PLRKIAGEVREMSDSLPFYQ
-4576 SERSPYYECPVFY
+4576 CPVFY
-4589 SPERSEDAFILTL
+4589 SSDRSEDAFILAL
-4602 PLLVGEQ
+4602 PLPVGEHHCEQ
-4609 QDAQAW
+4609 GW
-4615 AMFNTALLLND
+4615 NLFNTALLLNG

>member
-9 MSEISSLTDSS
+9 LSEISSLTDSS

-29 VVEAVEEIDKPAY
+29 VVEAVEEVDKPAY

-120 LFNVLERFHDDILFG
+120 LFNVLESFHDDILFG

-165 NVKANVINGFN
+165 NVKANMINGFN

-202 DMEVQEVV
+202 DMEIQEVV

-258 HEVLTAIRLQY
+258 HEVLSAIRLQY

-341 IIRFIGQDSHYLNK
+341 IIRFIGQDSNYLNK

-438 RLHDILE
+438 RLNDILE

-470 NAEEFERRCDQVE
+470 NAEEFERRCEQVE

-568 EVWSML
+568 EVWGML
-574 NDEIMQLSKDVS
+574 NDEIMQLSKDIS

-615 LRTLIVNCRF
+615 LRTLVVNCRF

-674 CRSHLRPGLFEVNIE
+674 CRSNLRPGLFEVNIE
-689 RRLLVLFDEAYYFKT
+689 RRLLVLFNEAYYFKT
-704 LGVNVPISLD
+704 LAVNVPMSLD

-733 YFNGVVSSISD
+733 YFNGVISSISD

-809 YTMIFVRLDQQHPV
+809 YAMIFVRLEQHHPV
-823 NMAQLM
+823 NMTQLM

-844 EVLTEVSKNIFT
+844 EVLTEVSQNIFT

-895 RGVQTSLENAHSCPI
+895 RGVQTSLENTHSCPI
-910 LMIEILL
+910 LLIEILL
-917 KKEGAVYEPSVEA
+917 KKDGAVFEPSVES
-930 VEQTLRRLPEEVCLT
+930 VEQTLRRLTEEVCLT

-1022 MTSDAFQ
+1022 MTSEAFQ

-1057 ALKLKYALTSHIG
+1057 ALKLKYALTSHIV

-1094 LKQNIEELR
+1094 LKKNVEELR
-1103 HEPMEVYELK
+1103 HEPTEVYELK
-1113 QLEQRYQT
+1113 QLEERYRI
-1121 CFAELPEKEQEIALI
+1121 CFEELPKKEQEIGII

-1168 QADLKAI
+1168 QSDLKAI

-1278 KEWRIERDRIMAESY
+1278 QEWRIERDRIMAESY
-1293 STADEIELNVMS
+1293 RTADEIELN
-1305 GHFRQTY
+1305 
-1312 AILAEGPIGNE
+1312 
-1323 AFDVFSRVGEEIS
+1323 
-1336 HFCVTVTIV
+1336 
-1345 CTMRASFMQERHW
+1345 ASE
-1358 LKVKE
+1358 V
-1363 IARCGEANELPGELC
+1363 PGSQC
-1378 SFHAM
+1378 SFHDM
-1383 TELGLYNYE
+1383 TELKLYNYE

-1408 ELDLQAVALQVRA
+1408 ELDLEAVASRVRA
-1421 IEFRIRQ
+1421 VEFSIRQ
-1428 ASGGAGF
+1428 TTGGAGF
-1435 LELRNPGTHFTTLS
+1435 LELRSPGTHFTTLA

-1463 RHPYQSLID
+1463 RHPFQSLID

-1478 GLIEEMLEIIV
+1478 GLLEEMLEIIV
-1489 RMESECRTLH
+1489 RMEYECRTLH
-1499 ELHRITRSI
+1499 ELHRITRGI
-1508 ARGSKMDHFND
+1508 ARGSKMDDFND
-1519 GFRECFAEWCEL
+1519 GFRECFAQWCEL
-1531 MRYISSV
+1531 MRYISTA

-1550 FIAELESVRK
+1550 FIGELESVRK
-1560 RLNQQANALDDV
+1560 RLNQQANALNDV
-1572 LGEQREVFAR
+1572 LCAQREVFPR
-1582 FYLLSDSQL
+1582 FYFLSDSQL

-1602 QLEQSLPML
+1602 QLEQSLPIL

-1623 GKQNAPGIGG
+1623 GKQNAPSIGG

-1638 QEFVPFAEAPAD
+1638 MEYLPFAGSPPD
-1650 PQREPDGVTEFMN
+1650 PVRQPDGVTEFMN

-1670 GAMQDLLSSCHTA
+1670 DAMQDLLSTCHTA
-1683 LRRGYFRRVESGWLR
+1683 LKRSYFRRVESGWLR

-1718 NALVQCSLLGNK
+1718 NALVQCSLLGKK

-1740 TKLLQELTASAG
+1740 TKLLQELTASACTD
-1752 KLESQWQSKKLHD
+1752 KEQWQSKKLYN

-1776 IGRLCRRKELHGLV
+1776 IERLCRRKELHGLE

-1795 SQLHSYWHPTGRKC
+1795 SQLHSYWHTTGRKC
-1809 TVQLLNARFSYGYEC
+1809 VIQLLDARFSYGYEC
-1824 KRSTDPMLLTPVS
+1824 KRSTEPMLLTPVS
-1837 ERARMATICALN
+1837 ERARMATICALKSN
-1849 FHQIPLLLSTSGGC
+1849 QIPLILSTSGGC

-1874 HSLGAFLLTVECDEN
+1874 HSLGVFLLTIECDE
-1889 SRMEYLMRIV
+1889 SSPMESLMRIV
-1899 NGMKMVGGWL
+1899 KGIKMVGAWL
-1909 VFRCFERLPNSIVA
+1909 VFRCFERLSNTIVA
-1923 QIGDHA
+1923 QISDNL
-1929 RETIITPRKPVTIK
+1929 RETINAQQIPVTVA
-1943 RKCIARERFQM
+1943 RKFISRERFQL
-1954 FALTSSGCRITNRK
+1954 FALTSSSSLRSNKK
-1968 MAEQLDRTLFRP
+1968 MAQELDRTLFRP
-1980 VHFTTVDRVKVI
+1980 VYLTTVDRVKVI

-2000 CDHSTRIAKLTEVF
+2000 CDHSARNAKLIVRF
-2014 LRQVKL
+2014 LHQMKL
-2020 SSTKLVERGLFS
+2020 TNPNLVERGLFS
-2032 LRKLKLLIENMQLV
+2032 LRKLKQLIVNIRIV
-2046 KRVTNVNNN
+2046 KLIPVVNISKT
-2055 NPDDVTVREWSA
+2055 DHVTVREWSV
-2067 EKQAFCSTFVNTF
+2067 EKQAFLSAFVHTYK
-2080 TGCISDEE
+2080 GCISDEE
-2088 MEDCHRKLSLVF
+2088 MQNCYRNLCLVY
-2100 GGFDVPFRV
+2100 GEFDDYSS
-2109 TNQDLIDV
+2109 TADQELIDMV
-2117 VQTRCKALQLKLS
+2117 RDRSKALNFKLS

-2143 LLSTGRPILVT
+2143 LLGVGRPIIVS
-2154 GTPGTGKSAC
+2154 GMPGTGKSAC
-2164 IDIALAIPKPAY
+2164 IDIALGITKPAY
-2176 AVCRLIPNTLRK
+2176 ESYRLIPNTLRK
-2188 STQPRVFDR
+2188 SAQPRVFDR
-2197 EWLDNLIQASLSSPS
+2197 EWLDNIIQTNLRPPS
-2212 SGECIGRKCLIFDSV
+2212 GSECIGRKCLIFDSV
-2227 PCSEWI
+2227 PCDEWI
-2233 DCVAQLARPG
+2233 DCVVQLARPG
-2243 HYMSND
+2243 QYKSYN
-2249 FTPITTSGPDRD
+2249 FTQITTDGPDRD

-2272 RTMTPSS
+2272 HTMTPSS
-2279 VSHFALVHIGPDDLG
+2279 VSHFALVHISNDDLG
-2294 WQELVDVWL
+2294 WMDVVEVWL
-2303 EQKPQILLREQL
+2303 EQKPQILLREKL
-2315 QELVRKNMEP
+2315 QELVTKNMQS
-2325 LLSFRRQECRTVAP
+2325 LLSYRRHECHT
-2339 IADVSLVRTFCQ
+2339 IAAVCDVSLVRTFCQ

-2360 DMSKVWRPE
+2360 DMSKILRPE
-2369 TGEPMLQRWSEAL
+2369 SGETTLQLWSEAL
-2382 VKVFFFCAVWSVGG
+2382 VKVFFFCSVWSIGG
-2396 SMDDEGA
+2396 SMDDEGS
-2403 RGRYDLLIREQHPEA
+2403 RSKYDLLLREQHPEA
-2418 GYPLKGNVYQF
+2418 GFPLKGNVYQV

-2438 RPWDTKLQLQ
+2438 R
-2448 LSQIPTGTVDG
+2448 SAYI
-2459 DSQGSTIYRSPYVR
+2459 RSPH
-2473 SPQTIAHEFL
+2473 TIAYEFL
-2483 VKAMMGNGAPVLVA
+2483 VKALMRNGAPVLLG

-2505 ALVQTILSELDQ
+2505 ALVQAILSEL
-2517 ERWASMRIAL
+2517 EHAGWNSMHIAL
-2527 TQRTTQLQLRKRL
+2527 TQRTTTLQIRKRL

-2545 KIMKTRLYPENRKRM
+2545 KIMKTRLYPEDRKRM
-2560 VCFFDDLHTAPANPY
+2560 VCFFDDLHTIPSNPY
-2575 AVDEFI
+2575 AVDDFI

-2586 TSGWYESATPMC
+2586 SAGWYESATPMC
-2598 IEQCQTVLAM
+2598 IEQCQTILAM
-2608 RLHQCH
+2608 RLHHCH
-2614 SPNPPVM
+2614 APTPANM
-2621 QSLLNKCHLLVLTPP
+2621 HSLLNKCHLLVMTPP
-2636 ADEQLGQIFTDMI
+2636 AEEQLGQIFTDMI
-2649 LSTFG
+2649 LSTLVEPAKHG
-2654 ESPQQ
+2654 P
-2659 QTSVLRLLAPAT
+2659 VLRLLAPAT
-2671 VDFVRRLTRR
+2671 VDFVGRLTRR

-2698 ATIVRS
+2698 AAIVRS
-2704 VCHCLGAAGRDAY
+2704 VCHCLGTDGWDAY
-2717 LAEKAQLLRLWIHEC
+2717 LSEKTQLLRLWIHEC
-2732 YRESWDRLERADHR
+2732 YRESWDRLERPDHR
-2746 KFYELLNETVSGHFE
+2746 RFYELLNETVSGYFE

-2772 SPIFTDMMRDGNP
+2772 SPIFTDMMHGKLS
-2785 GKNPYE
+2785 KNPYE
-2791 DVRDFNQLITHVEER
+2791 DVRDINQLI
-2806 WSEVSD
+2806 
-2812 DSTKTVIIHREAI
+2812 I
-2825 QHATKVL
+2825 
-2832 RNVRL
+2832 RL
-2837 GLGGMVLMGQPG
+2837 GHGGMILMGHPG
-2849 SGRTVVCQLAARLS
+2849 GGRAVACQLAARLS
-2863 PSKPITFHRLNVKA
+2863 PYKPITLHRLKVKA
-2877 RDPPEAI
+2877 RDEPEAI

-2892 QVCLGQPGT
+2892 QVCLDQQGM
-2901 VQLVMVNLDDTVE
+2901 VLVMVNLDDTVE

-2939 ENTLTEQQ
+2939 ENIPSGQR
-2947 THSNLGEGTKER
+2947 NKPAEGTD
-2959 VLSTM
+2959 VPGTI
-2964 DSWQKVRTNLH
+2964 DWQKVRSNLH

-2981 LEVAAFRT
+2981 LEVAAFRII
-2989 MLQRYPSLARV
+2989 LHRYPSLARV
-3000 LTVDCMHDWPEASL
+3000 LTVDCMHDWPEVSL
-3014 VEISQKYLL
+3014 LEISKKYLL
-3023 KNVPLDVHI
+3023 KNVPLN
-3032 QGADADSSVKKAR
+3032 SR
-3045 RRESLVESTESRLQ
+3045 RRESLVQSTEERLQ
-3059 KSTHDLLFR
+3059 IATHDLLFR
-3068 IHYAIQTEAILPTA
+3068 IHYAVQTEATLPTA

-3106 VKRLELQALHRKFRI
+3106 EKRLELQALHRKFRV

-3129 TQKVANLSEELQQRQ
+3129 TLKVANLSEELQERQ
-3144 REIATFQEQLDEF
+3144 REIALFQEQLDEF
-3157 LEEIDRQTR
+3157 LDEIDHQTK
-3166 EADEQTEEVSVKRVK
+3166 EADEQKEEVSVKRVK

-3206 LNAAVAALDSLNKKD
+3206 LNAAVSALDSLNKKD

-3231 PTRVELVMEAV
+3231 PTKVELVMEAV

-3251 WAESKR
+3251 WVESKR

-3272 RNNITERTLKTI
+3272 RNNISEKTLKTI
-3284 GGYVRNPD
+3284 GAYVRNPE

-3333 DANASLLEK
+3333 EANASLLEK

-3356 AEKLAQLRAEYDAKM
+3356 AEKLARLRAEYDAKI

-3383 MALKLE
+3383 MAIKLK
-3389 RARNLVNNLAGECT
+3389 RARNLVDNLAGERI
-3403 RWLATKSE
+3403 RWLATKND
-3411 LESTYARLIGDT
+3411 LETSYARLIGDT
-3423 LLAAGYL
+3423 LLAAGFL

-3438 ETRTN
+3438 ETRTYF
-3443 LLAQWLIDLEMHE
+3443 LGQWLIDLETLE
-3456 TPFTP
+3456 IPFTRQ
-3461 KFSLTAYFYDPGVL
+3461 FSLTAYFYEPGVL

-3517 AELEGRVK
+3517 AELEGHVM

-3536 TLVEAFERHEPLM
+3536 TLVETFEQHEPLM
-3549 VENVNRRNVSE
+3549 VENINRRNVNQ
-3560 LDELFTL
+3560 LDELFKL
-3567 RDTVATN
+3567 RAIVAAS
-3574 CGKCR
+3574 CEKCR
-3579 QKNQSSEMAHPLYLV
+3579 EKNQCSEMAHPLYLV
-3594 GQEPL
+3594 GQESL
-3599 RMSGAL
+3599 R
-3605 VKRVNQLSFVLA
+3605 
-3617 AEGLEMKMLGLL
+3617 LL

-3640 KELLQQTIL
+3640 KQLLEQTIL

-3670 IPLLEDEELYRV
+3670 IPLLEDEVLYRV
-3682 LESSRATFETV
+3682 LESSRVTFETV
-3693 SSGLQQAEQT
+3693 SNGLQQAEQT

-3708 TSREVYRSCAARS
+3708 NSREVYRTCAARS

-3742 DWYQALF
+3742 EWYQALF
-3749 LISLERSG
+3749 LLSLERSG
-3757 RVQQVAERKRRI
+3757 RVQQVTERKRRI

-3790 KLFAFYLCVRLL
+3790 KLFAFYLCIRLL
-3802 FAEEAL
+3802 FADEAMSL
-3808 SPREFRF
+3808 REFRF

-3829 ENPCRSWLTDRHWDQ
+3829 ENPCRSWLTDMYWDQ

-3854 HGIVESFAELPDDWR
+3854 HGIMESFAELPDEWK

-3878 VSPLPGSWEINLK
+3878 VSPLPGNWEINLK
-3891 QFQKYLIVRSLRL
+3891 KFQKYLIVRSLRL

-3913 FTRDTLGAKYVNV
+3913 FTRDTLGVKYVNV
-3926 PVGSLDDAYQESTSH
+3926 PVGSLEDAYQESTAH
-3941 TLVLLL
+3941 TLILLL
-3947 LRGTSNPLA
+3947 LRGNSNPLA
-3956 KLERL
+3956 KIERM

-3969 TEEGEG
+3969 TEAG

-3996 RRCIMDEAW
+3996 QRSIIDESW
-4005 LYVSDCHLSVAFLKQ
+4005 LYISDCHLSETFLKQ

-4058 KLTYEEPKG
+4058 KLAYEEPKG
-4067 IKRHMGNLYDE
+4067 IRHHMENLYDE
-4078 IGEARFKKSTAAMKG
+4078 IGEARFKKSTAAMKQ

-4098 GTETHYKRLL
+4098 GTTETHYKRLL

-4127 GWIEPYQF
+4127 GWIESYQF

-4140 CLAESLVSYGLEK
+4140 CLAESLLSYGLEK
-4153 LLVKKAPD
+4153 LLVKKVPAP
-4161 PRHQRGKGGRTK
+4161 RLHRGKSGRTNAK

-4219 SRWDRRIYE
+4219 SYWDRRIYE
-4228 TYLEDLFESRLL
+4228 TYLEELFHPRLL
-4240 APTTVAAPS
+4240 TPTAVASPS
-4249 PTPRGWFRMPRDGP
+4249 PGRGWFRLPRDGT
-4263 YQTYVEFIGTQ
+4263 YQTYVKFIGTQ

-4314 QHGSQQQQQQQ
+4314 QQGPSEQQR
-4325 PQQHAG
+4325 QHG
-4331 QDHERTTQTI
+4331 QDHERTKQTI

-4359 IVGAGANRTSVADAL
+4359 IVGAGANRTPVSDAL
-4374 LAEVR
+4374 LAEVC
-4379 TYNAILARV
+4379 TYNAILTRV
-4388 RSDCHC
+4388 QSDCRC

-4400 GATNELLDEESDR
+4400 GATNELLDEDTGR

-4418 GALQLNKVPERWA
+4418 AALQINKVPETWA
-4431 KGGEAE
+4431 SSGEVDE
-4437 TSSRTV
+4437 SSCV
-4443 EIRVSLSDWVLQLR
+4443 AAVRVSLSDWILQLR
-4457 ERVQYFRRWTETGQ
+4457 ERIGYFRRWTETGQ
-4471 LPVEILLGRFTDPNR
+4471 LPVEILLGRFTDPKR
-4486 FLSGVLQLH
+4486 FLNGVLQHH
-4495 AKAYGIPFEE
+4495 AKVYGIPFEE
-4505 LRWDFTIYTTNKP
+4505 LRWDCTIYSTNKP

-4526 GFIARG
+4526 GFIAWG

-4547 TVPDILEMTCPM
+4547 TMPDILEMTCPM

-4565 PVRRSGQSGEI
+4565 PIRRSIEVEEI
-4576 SERSPYYECPVFY
+4576 FESLPFYQCPVFY
-4589 SPERSEDAFILTL
+4589 SSDRSEKAFILVL
-4602 PLLVGEQ
+4602 QLAVGDQQNEQ
-4609 QDAQAW
+4609 GW
-4615 AMFNTALLLND
+4615 SMLNTALLLND

>member
-1 MATEHEGD
+1 MSFEYTEITDQLYVENKEQTGEEDYIMVRAKQYADVPISIPNWEPLAHCYTDKFQQYEKDLLEFEVFPDDVWVASYPKSGTTWCQEMVWLICNDLNFEAARAESLRTRFPFLDVSLIHDKD
-9 MSEISSLTDSS
+9 MSSFELVRQTARPRFIKTHLPVSMLPKQYWKVKPKTVYIKRNPKSVAVSYFHHSRAIFYRGSMDTFVRSFMREHQFYSPYHAHVIEYHELHGCDNILYLSFEDMKRELPKVVRKVCQFFGKSYSDRQFEELYEHLSFKSMRENKACNYEDRTQPREEGQRFIRKGELESWKEELTPELIELLDQWTVEN

-29 VVEAVEEIDKPAY
+29 VVEAVEEVDKPAY

-120 LFNVLERFHDDILFG
+120 LFNVLECFHDDILFG

-190 GFTLLYVPREGS
+190 GFTLLYVPREGC
-202 DMEVQEVV
+202 DMEIQEVV

-250 EYSFWLYR
+250 EYTFWLYR
-258 HEVLTAIRLQY
+258 HEVLSAIRLQY

-341 IIRFIGQDSHYLNK
+341 IIRFIGQDSNYLNK

-438 RLHDILE
+438 RLNDIME
-445 ICDAMLI
+445 VCDAMLI

-470 NAEEFERRCDQVE
+470 NAQEFERRCDQVE

-568 EVWSML
+568 EVWNIL
-574 NDEIMQLSKDVS
+574 NDEIMQLSKDIS

-595 LPPHAGRYA
+595 LPPNAGRYA

-625 FPEYPQQEE
+625 FPEYPQQDE

-674 CRSHLRPGLFEVNIE
+674 CRSNLRPGLFEVNIE
-689 RRLLVLFDEAYYFKT
+689 RRLLVFFDEAYYFKT
-704 LGVNVPISLD
+704 LGVNVPMSLD

-733 YFNGVVSSISD
+733 YFNGVISSISD

-809 YTMIFVRLDQQHPV
+809 YSMIFVRFEQQHPV
-823 NMAQLM
+823 NMTQLM
-829 NSVAEQKKTVFTELL
+829 DSVAEQKKKVFTELL
-844 EVLTEVSKNIFT
+844 EVLTEVSQNIFT

-895 RGVQTSLENAHSCPI
+895 RGVQASLENVHSCPI

-930 VEQTLRRLPEEVCLT
+930 VEQTLRRLAEEVSLT

-957 LDNGERS
+957 LNDGERN
-964 FYLQLLEHPDYIQI
+964 FYLQLLEHPDYIEI
-978 TRSIDET
+978 TNSIDET
-985 INDTVRLL
+985 INQTVQLL

-1022 MTSDAFQ
+1022 MTSEAFQ

-1057 ALKLKYALTSHIG
+1057 ALKLKYALTSHIA
-1070 EWQTNYIEYLKC
+1070 EWQTNYIDYLKC
-1082 IAYGKIIDFNNI
+1082 IAYGKIIDFNNV
-1094 LKQNIEELR
+1094 LKKNVEELR

-1113 QLEQRYQT
+1113 QLEERYQV
-1121 CFAELPEKEQEIALI
+1121 CFEELPVKEQEIGII
-1136 LKYFVVLEKYVADLL
+1136 LKYFEVLENYVADLL

-1161 DQIWAQY
+1161 VPIWAQY
-1168 QADLKAI
+1168 QSDLKAI

-1278 KEWRIERDRIMAESY
+1278 QEWRIERDRIMAESY
-1293 STADEIELNVMS
+1293 RTADEIELNILS
-1305 GHFRQTY
+1305 GHFRQCY
-1312 AILAEGPIGNE
+1312 ENLAEGAIGTE
-1323 AFDVFSRVGEEIS
+1323 AFDVFLRVGEEIS
-1336 HFCVTVTIV
+1336 HFCITATIV
-1345 CTMRASFMQERHW
+1345 CTMRASFMQDRHW
-1358 LKVKE
+1358 LKVTE
-1363 IARCGEANELPGELC
+1363 IAKCEEEGELLGEQC
-1378 SFHAM
+1378 SFHVM
-1383 TELGLYNYE
+1383 TALKLYNYE
-1392 EELLDLCFAA
+1392 EELLNLCFAA

-1408 ELDLQAVALQVRA
+1408 ELDLEAVALRVRA
-1421 IEFRIRQ
+1421 IEFGIRQ
-1428 ASGGAGF
+1428 TAGATGF
-1435 LELRNPGTHFTTLS
+1435 LELRSPASHFTTLA
-1449 DNIGIINRLRRSPH
+1449 DNIGIINRIRRSPH
-1463 RHPYQSLID
+1463 RHPFQSLID

-1478 GLIEEMLEIIV
+1478 GLLDEMLEIIV

-1499 ELHRITRSI
+1499 ELHRITRST
-1508 ARGSKMDHFND
+1508 ARGSKMDDFND
-1519 GFRECFAEWCEL
+1519 GFRECFAQWCEL
-1531 MRYISSV
+1531 MRYISAA

-1550 FIAELESVRK
+1550 FIGELESVRK
-1560 RLNQQANALDDV
+1560 RLNQQANALNDV
-1572 LGEQREVFAR
+1572 LCEQREVFPR
-1582 FYLLSDSQL
+1582 FYFLSDNQL
-1591 VRLISAPLNYT
+1591 IRLISAPLDFT
-1602 QLEQSLPML
+1602 QLEQSLPIL
-1611 YENVTRFHLLER
+1611 YENVARFHLLER
-1623 GKQNAPGIGG
+1623 GKLSAPSVGG

-1638 QEFVPFAEAPAD
+1638 MEYLPFAGSPPDPA
-1650 PQREPDGVTEFMN
+1650 REPDGVTEFMN

-1670 GAMQDLLSSCHTA
+1670 DAMQDLLSTCHTA
-1683 LRRGYFRRVESGWLR
+1683 LRRSYYRRVESGWLR

-1718 NALVQCSLLGNK
+1718 NALVQCSLLGKK

-1740 TKLLQELTASAG
+1740 TKLLQELTASACI
-1752 KLESQWQSKKLHD
+1752 ENEQWQSKKLND

-1776 IGRLCRRKELHGLV
+1776 IERLCRRKELHGLES
-1790 TFEWI
+1790 FEWI
-1795 SQLHSYWHPTGRKC
+1795 SQLHSYWNPSDRKC
-1809 TVQLLNARFSYGYEC
+1809 FMQLLNVRFTYGYEC
-1824 KRSTDPMLLTPVS
+1824 KRSTEPMLLTPVS
-1837 ERARMATICALN
+1837 ERARMATICALKSR
-1849 FHQIPLLLSTSGGC
+1849 QIPLLLSTSGGC
-1863 GGRQVLLESLA
+1863 SGRQVLLQSLA
-1874 HSLGAFLLTVECDEN
+1874 YSLGRFLITIECDESCLVEN
-1889 SRMEYLMRIV
+1889 LMRI
-1899 NGMKMVGGWL
+1899 NTYKG
-1909 VFRCFERLPNSIVA
+1909 S
-1923 QIGDHA
+1923 
-1929 RETIITPRKPVTIK
+1929 
-1943 RKCIARERFQM
+1943 
-1954 FALTSSGCRITNRK
+1954 LT
-1968 MAEQLDRTLFRP
+1968 
-1980 VHFTTVDRVKVI
+1980 
-1992 ESWLWLAG
+1992 
-2000 CDHSTRIAKLTEVF
+2000 
-2014 LRQVKL
+2014 
-2020 SSTKLVERGLFS
+2020 
-2032 LRKLKLLIENMQLV
+2032 
-2046 KRVTNVNNN
+2046 
-2055 NPDDVTVREWSA
+2055 
-2067 EKQAFCSTFVNTF
+2067 
-2080 TGCISDEE
+2080 DEE
-2088 MEDCHRKLSLVF
+2088 MQQCYRSLCLVY
-2100 GGFDVPFRV
+2100 GAFDDSNSQP
-2109 TNQDLIDV
+2109 TDQELIEMV
-2117 VQTRCKALQLKLS
+2117 RNRSKALNFKLS
-2130 DRMIDKVLLLHQS
+2130 DSMIDKVLLLHQS
-2143 LLSTGRPILVT
+2143 LLAGGRPILVT
-2154 GTPGTGKSAC
+2154 GMSGSGKSAC
-2164 IDIALAIPKPAY
+2164 IDIALGIMKPAY
-2176 AVCRLIPNTLRK
+2176 ESVRLIPNTLRK
-2188 STQPRVFDR
+2188 SSKPRIFDR
-2197 EWLDNLIQASLSSPS
+2197 EWLDSIIQTSLLPPS
-2212 SGECIGRKCLIFDSV
+2212 GSECIGRKCLIFDSV

-2249 FTPITTSGPDRD
+2249 FTQITTAGPDRD

-2272 RTMTPSS
+2272 HTMTPSS
-2279 VSHFALVHIGPDDLG
+2279 VSHFAVVHIGNDDLG
-2294 WQELVDVWL
+2294 WMDVVEVWL
-2303 EQKPQILLREQL
+2303 EQKPQILLREKL
-2315 QELVRKNMEP
+2315 HELVTKNMQSF
-2325 LLSFRRQECRTVAP
+2325 LAFRRHECQTIATVC
-2339 IADVSLVRTFCQ
+2339 DVSLVRTFCQ

-2360 DMSKVWRPE
+2360 DMSKILRSESGP
-2369 TGEPMLQRWSEAL
+2369 TTLQLWSDAL
-2382 VKVFFFCAVWSVGG
+2382 VKVFFFCAVWSIGG
-2396 SMDDEGA
+2396 SMDDEGS
-2403 RGRYDLLIREQHPEA
+2403 RSKYDLLLREQHPEA

-2438 RPWDTKLQLQ
+2438 RSWDTKL
-2448 LSQIPTGTVDG
+2448 LSQIPTVGTSERTVTG
-2459 DSQGSTIYRSPYVR
+2459 DSRNIYRGAYIR
-2473 SPQTIAHEFL
+2473 SPHTIAYEFL
-2483 VKAMMGNGAPVLVA
+2483 VKALMRDGAPVLVA
-2497 SETAVGKT
+2497 
-2505 ALVQTILSELDQ
+2505 
-2517 ERWASMRIAL
+2517 
-2527 TQRTTQLQLRKRL
+2527 
-2540 RCHAL
+2540 
-2545 KIMKTRLYPENRKRM
+2545 
-2560 VCFFDDLHTAPANPY
+2560 
-2575 AVDEFI
+2575 
-2581 RGFSV
+2581 
-2586 TSGWYESATPMC
+2586 
-2598 IEQCQTVLAM
+2598 TV
-2608 RLHQCH
+2608 
-2614 SPNPPVM
+2614 
-2621 QSLLNKCHLLVLTPP
+2621 QSLLNKCHLLVMTPP
-2636 ADEQLGQIFTDMI
+2636 AEEQLGQIFTDMI
-2649 LSTFG
+2649 LSALVEPAKHG
-2654 ESPQQ
+2654 P
-2659 QTSVLRLLAPAT
+2659 VLRLLAPAT
-2671 VDFVRRLTRR
+2671 VDFVGRLTRR

-2698 ATIVRS
+2698 ASIVRS
-2704 VCHCLGAAGRDAY
+2704 VCHCLGSDSRDAY
-2717 LAEKAQLLRLWIHEC
+2717 LSEKAQLLRLWIHEC
-2732 YRESWDRLERADHR
+2732 YRESWDRLERTDHR
-2746 KFYELLNETVSGHFE
+2746 RFYELLNETVSGHFE

-2772 SPIFTDMMRDGNP
+2772 SPIFTDMMH
-2785 GKNPYE
+2785 GKSSRNPYE
-2791 DVRDFNQLITHVEER
+2791 DVRDFNQLITNVEER
-2806 WSEVSD
+2806 WNEVSD
-2812 DSTKTVIIHREAI
+2812 DSTKNLIIHREAI
-2825 QHATKVL
+2825 EHSTKVL
-2832 RNVRL
+2832 RSIRL
-2837 GLGGMVLMGQPG
+2837 NRSGMILMGHPG
-2849 SGRTVVCQLAARLS
+2849 GGRTVACQLAARLS
-2863 PSKPITFHRLNVKA
+2863 SYKPITLHRLNAKA
-2877 RDPPEAI
+2877 RDEPEAI

-2892 QVCLGQPGT
+2892 QVCL
-2901 VQLVMVNLDDTVE
+2901 VQQGMVLVLVNLDDIVE

-2925 GGIIAGEELGVLFC
+2925 GGIITGEEFGVLFC
-2939 ENTLTEQQ
+2939 ENTPNGQKPHPT
-2947 THSNLGEGTKER
+2947 EGTDD
-2959 VLSTM
+2959 TGAI
-2964 DSWQKVRTNLH
+2964 DWQKVRTNLH

-2981 LEVAAFRT
+2981 LEVAAFRII
-2989 MLQRYPSLARV
+2989 LQRYPSLARD

-3014 VEISQKYLL
+3014 LEISKKYLL
-3023 KNVPLDVHI
+3023 KNVPLNVPI
-3032 QGADADSSVKKAR
+3032 QGAEADSSAKKAR
-3045 RRESLVESTESRLQ
+3045 RRESLVQSTEERLQ
-3059 KSTHDLLFR
+3059 IATHDLLFR
-3068 IHYAIQTEAILPTA
+3068 IHYAVQTEATLPTA

-3106 VKRLELQALHRKFRI
+3106 EKRLELQALHRKFRV

-3129 TQKVANLSEELQQRQ
+3129 TLKVAKLSEELEERQQ
-3144 REIATFQEQLDEF
+3144 EIALFQEQLDEF
-3157 LEEIDRQTR
+3157 LEEIGRQTK

-3231 PTRVELVMEAV
+3231 PTKVELVMEAV

-3251 WAESKR
+3251 WVESKR

-3272 RNNITERTLKTI
+3272 RNNISEKTLKTI
-3284 GGYVRNPD
+3284 GAYVRNPE

-3318 GKVYKFVGPKIRKME
+3318 GKVFKFVGPKIRKME

-3356 AEKLAQLRAEYDAKM
+3356 AEKLAQLRAEYDAKI
-3371 AEKLLLEETARQ
+3371 AEKQLLEETARQ
-3383 MALKLE
+3383 MAMKLK
-3389 RARNLVNNLAGECT
+3389 RARNLVDNLAGERI
-3403 RWLATKSE
+3403 RWLATKNE
-3411 LESTYARLIGDT
+3411 LEANYAKLIGDT
-3423 LLAAGYL
+3423 LLAAGFL

-3443 LLAQWLIDLEMHE
+3443 FLGQWLIDLETLEM
-3456 TPFTP
+3456 PFTRQ
-3461 KFSLTAYFYDPGVL
+3461 FSLTAYFYDPGVL

-3502 ALIVDPQE
+3502 ALIIDPQE

-3536 TLVEAFERHEPLM
+3536 TLVESFEQHEPLM
-3549 VENVNRRNVSE
+3549 VENINRRNVNQ

-3567 RDTVATN
+3567 RDTVSAS
-3574 CGKCR
+3574 CERCHE
-3579 QKNQSSEMAHPLYLV
+3579 KNQSSDVAHPLYLV
-3594 GQEPL
+3594 GQESL

-3605 VKRVNQLSFVLA
+3605 VKRVNQLSFVLG

-3640 KELLQQTIL
+3640 KEQLQQTIL
-3649 QNKKTLVDLE
+3649 HNKKTLVDLE

-3670 IPLLEDEELYRV
+3670 IPLLEDEELYHV
-3682 LESSRATFETV
+3682 LETSRATFETV
-3693 SSGLQQAEQT
+3693 SSGLQQAEHT
-3703 RLEIE
+3703 RLEIQN
-3708 TSREVYRSCAARS
+3708 SREVYRSCAARS

-3734 NPLYRYSL
+3734 NRLYRYSL
-3742 DWYQALF
+3742 EWYRALF
-3749 LISLERSG
+3749 LLSLERSG
-3757 RVQQVAERKRRI
+3757 RVQQVTERKRRI
-3769 DDYHTFNVFRIVSR
+3769 DDYHTFNVFR
-3783 GLFENDR
+3783 
-3790 KLFAFYLCVRLL
+3790 
-3802 FAEEAL
+3802 
-3808 SPREFRF
+3808 
-3815 LIFGAGKIDRQEQM
+3815 
-3829 ENPCRSWLTDRHWDQ
+3829 
-3844 LTDLDRLPGF
+3844 
-3854 HGIVESFAELPDDWR
+3854 
-3869 QWYLSSVPE
+3869 
-3878 VSPLPGSWEINLK
+3878 
-3891 QFQKYLIVRSLRL
+3891 
-3904 DRIENCMSD
+3904 
-3913 FTRDTLGAKYVNV
+3913 
-3926 PVGSLDDAYQESTSH
+3926 
-3941 TLVLLL
+3941 
-3947 LRGTSNPLA
+3947 
-3956 KLERL
+3956 
-3961 ARKAHGSP
+3961 
-3969 TEEGEG
+3969 
-3975 KKCFETLAI
+3975 
-3984 TEDRMEAFIGLL
+3984 
-3996 RRCIMDEAW
+3996 
-4005 LYVSDCHLSVAFLKQ
+4005 DCHLSEKFLKQ

-4058 KLTYEEPKG
+4058 KLAYEEPKG
-4067 IKRHMGNLYDE
+4067 IKHHMGNLYDE
-4078 IGEARFKKSTAAMKG
+4078 IGETRFKKSTAAMKQ
-4093 SSTNA
+4093 SSTND
-4098 GTETHYKRLL
+4098 GTAEAHFKRLL
-4108 FAMAFLHGLLLE
+4108 FTMAFLHGLLLE

-4127 GWIEPYQF
+4127 GWIESYQC

-4140 CLAESLVSYGLEK
+4140 CLAESLLSHGMQK
-4153 LLVKKAPD
+4153 LLVKKVSD
-4161 PRHQRGKGGRTK
+4161 PRHHHRGKGGLTNAK

-4181 EDDFHGLDQG
+4181 EDDFQGLDQG
-4191 EDEQQHDATPWQF
+4191 EDEQRHDATPWQF

-4212 CYGAQIG
+4212 CYGAQIA
-4219 SRWDRRIYE
+4219 SYWDRRIYE
-4228 TYLEDLFESRLL
+4228 IYLEELFHPQLL
-4240 APTTVAAPS
+4240 TPMTVAPPS
-4249 PTPRGWFRMPRDGP
+4249 PPGRGWFRLPRDGL

-4300 YMLQMLTRVAKDPA
+4300 YMLQMLTRVAKDP
-4314 QHGSQQQQQQQ
+4314 SQQQQQQ
-4325 PQQHAG
+4325 HDVG
-4331 QDHERTTQTI
+4331 QDHERTKQTI
-4341 SDLLSTLPV
+4341 LGLLSTLPV

-4359 IVGAGANRTSVADAL
+4359 IVGAGANRTSVSDAL

-4379 TYNAILARV
+4379 TYNAILTRV
-4388 RSDCHC
+4388 QSDCRC
-4394 LSRMLT
+4394 LVRMLT
-4400 GATNELLDEESDR
+4400 GATNELLDEDTGR

-4418 GALQLNKVPERWA
+4418 RALQINKVPKSWA
-4431 KGGEAE
+4431 TNDEAVAR
-4437 TSSRTV
+4437 SCV
-4443 EIRVSLSDWVLQLR
+4443 AAIRMSLSDWILQLR
-4457 ERVQYFRRWTETGQ
+4457 ERIQYFRRWTETGQ
-4471 LPVEILLGRFTDPNR
+4471 LPVEILLGRFTDPRR
-4486 FLSGVLQLH
+4486 FLNGVLQHH
-4495 AKAYGIPFEE
+4495 AKVYGIPFEE
-4505 LRWDFTIYTTNKP
+4505 LRWDFTIYSTNKP
-4518 LERIPIQD
+4518 LERISIQD
-4526 GFIARG
+4526 GFIAWGFR
-4532 LKLEN
+4532 LEN

-4547 TVPDILEMTCPM
+4547 ALPDILEMTCPM

-4565 PVRRSGQSGEI
+4565 PIRRITDMGEI
-4576 SERSPYYECPVFY
+4576 SESLPFYQCPVFY
-4589 SPERSEDAFILTL
+4589 SSDRSEDIFVLVL
-4602 PLLVGEQ
+4602 PLPTGEQ
-4609 QDAQAW
+4609 QSEQGW
-4615 AMFNTALLLND
+4615 NLFNTALLLND

>member
-29 VVEAVEEIDKPAY
+29 VVEAVEEVDKPAY
-42 SDEDLETLVGFI
+42 SDEDLEMLVSFI

-60 FDYEDDDFNEEVAE
+60 FDYDDDDFNEEVAE
-74 TIKLWLTDVNNP
+74 TVKLWLTDVNNP

-109 DLMYFMREPEQ
+109 DLMYFMREQEQ
-120 LFNVLERFHDDILFG
+120 LFNVLEQFHDDIMFG
-135 TLHGDIEGSLLVQLE
+135 TLHGDIEGSLLVILE
-150 QVYGPMILSNVDWSE
+150 QVYGPMILSNADWSE

-210 LNRSMIKR
+210 LNRSTIKR

-258 HEVLTAIRLQY
+258 HEVLSALRLQY

-323 GTLETADDFCS
+323 GTLETGDDFCS
-334 QLIYVMH
+334 QMIYVMH
-341 IIRFIGQDSHYLNK
+341 IIRFIGQESNHLNR

-395 RMKINCCE
+395 RMKIECCE

-417 GEFTWNL
+417 DEFTWNL

-460 AYTSYRFFCN
+460 SYTSYRFFCN
-470 NAEEFERRCDQVE
+470 NAQEFERRCEQVE

-488 ALETIESVGSTI
+488 ALETIESVGGTI

-538 NLEEKLNVLVTL
+538 NMEEKLNVLVTL

-568 EVWSML
+568 EVWNML
-574 NDEIMQLSKDVS
+574 NEEIMQLSKDIS
-586 AGITEYPAL
+586 SGITEYPAL

-625 FPEYPQQEE
+625 FPEHPQQDE

-654 ESWNKSI
+654 DTWSKSI

-674 CRSHLRPGLFEVNIE
+674 CRSNLRPGLFEVNIE
-689 RRLLVLFDEAYYFKT
+689 RRLLVLFEEAYYFKT
-704 LGVNVPISLD
+704 LGVNVPMSLD

-759 KLEPL
+759 KLEPM

-799 HKISTLVERI
+799 LKIVSLVERI
-809 YTMIFVRLDQQHPV
+809 YTMIFVRFEQQHPV
-823 NMAQLM
+823 SMAQLM
-829 NSVAEQKKTVFTELL
+829 DGVAQQKKTVFTELL
-844 EVLTEVSKNIFT
+844 ELLTEVSQHIFT
-856 VYDSLGSNIRKMGTI
+856 VYDSLGSNIRKMGSI

-895 RGVQTSLENAHSCPI
+895 RGVQTAIENVHASPI

-917 KKEGAVYEPSVEA
+917 KNEGAVYEPSVEA
-930 VEQTLRRLPEEVCLT
+930 VEQTLRRLTEEVCLT

-957 LDNGERS
+957 LDSGERN
-964 FYLQLLEHPDYIQI
+964 FYLQLLEHPDYLQI

-1022 MTSDAFQ
+1022 MTSEAFQ

-1057 ALKLKYALTSHIG
+1057 ALKLKYALTGHIA

-1094 LKQNIEELR
+1094 LKKNVEELR
-1103 HEPMEVYELK
+1103 HEPKEVYELK
-1113 QLEQRYQT
+1113 RLEERFQV
-1121 CFAELPEKEQEIALI
+1121 CFEELPAKEQEIAII

-1151 PEAYELRRNI
+1151 PEAYELRHNI
-1161 DQIWAQY
+1161 TQIWAQY
-1168 QADLKAI
+1168 QADLRAI
-1175 REQIENYQ
+1175 REQIDNYQ

-1209 EEMPTSEDSTPDE
+1209 EEMPTSED
-1222 AFEAIDR
+1222 
-1229 LMMQLE
+1229 
-1235 VLERREREIEE
+1235 
-1246 RMRLLGVDYVRLP
+1246 
-1259 ALREIRS
+1259 
-1266 KLENLRQVWILV
+1266 
-1278 KEWRIERDRIMAESY
+1278 AE
-1293 STADEIELNVMS
+1293 D
-1305 GHFRQTY
+1305 
-1312 AILAEGPIGNE
+1312 AE
-1323 AFDVFSRVGEEIS
+1323 
-1336 HFCVTVTIV
+1336 
-1345 CTMRASFMQERHW
+1345 
-1358 LKVKE
+1358 
-1363 IARCGEANELPGELC
+1363 ELPGIQC
-1378 SFHAM
+1378 SFQAM
-1383 TELGLYNYE
+1383 TVLQLYRYE
-1392 EELLDLCFAA
+1392 EELLDLCYAA

-1408 ELDLQAVALQVRA
+1408 ELDLEAVAGCVRA
-1421 IEFRIRQ
+1421 IEFTIRQ
-1428 ASGGAGF
+1428 TPGGGGF
-1435 LELRNPGTHFTTLS
+1435 LELRNPSSHFSTLA
-1449 DNIGIINRLRRSPH
+1449 DNIGIINHLRRSPH
-1463 RHPYQSLID
+1463 RHPFQALID

-1478 GLIEEMLEIIV
+1478 GVLDEMLEIIV
-1489 RMESECRTLH
+1489 CMVDECRTLH
-1499 ELHRITRSI
+1499 ELHRISRGI
-1508 ARGSKMDHFND
+1508 ATGSKLDAFND
-1519 GFRECFAEWCEL
+1519 GFRECFEQWCEL
-1531 MRYISSV
+1531 MRYISSA
-1538 RLVEDVCPVGQE
+1538 RLVEDLCPVGRE

-1560 RLNQQANALDDV
+1560 RLNQQADALHEV
-1572 LGEQREVFAR
+1572 LREQRDVFPR
-1582 FYLLSDSQL
+1582 FYLLSDRQL
-1591 VRLISAPLNYT
+1591 IGLISAPLRFA
-1602 QLEQSLPML
+1602 QLEQSLPLL
-1611 YENVTRFHLLER
+1611 YENVTRFRLFER
-1623 GKQNAPGIGG
+1623 GRVIPPSVEG
-1633 VYTRD
+1633 VYTHD
-1638 QEFVPFAEAPAD
+1638 AECVPFADSLPD
-1650 PQREPDGVTEFMN
+1650 PRPGPDGVAEFMN
-1663 VLECHIH
+1663 QLECHIRD
-1670 GAMQDLLSSCHTA
+1670 AMRDLLSSCHTG
-1683 LRRGYFRRVESGWLR
+1683 LRRSYFRRVESGWLR

-1718 NALVQCSLLGNK
+1718 NALVQCSLLGSK

-1740 TKLLQELTASAG
+1740 TKLLQELTASARTG
-1752 KLESQWQSKKLHD
+1752 GTTEPWQRKKLHD
-1765 LLVLELNARDL
+1765 LLILELNARDL
-1776 IGRLCRRKELHGLV
+1776 IERLCRRKELHGLE
-1790 TFEWI
+1790 TFEWVC
-1795 SQLHSYWHPTGRKC
+1795 QLQSHWHPTGRKC
-1809 TVQLLNARFSYGYEC
+1809 VVQLFDARFTYGYEC
-1824 KRSTDPMLLTPVS
+1824 KRTAEPMLLTPVS
-1837 ERARMATICALN
+1837 ERARMATVCALKSR
-1849 FHQIPLLLSTSGGC
+1849 QVPLLLGTSGGC
-1863 GGRQVLLESLA
+1863 CGRQVLLESLA
-1874 HSLGAFLLTVECDEN
+1874 HSLGLFLLVLECDANSSRTEN
-1889 SRMEYLMRIV
+1889 LSRVVKGLRMI
-1899 NGMKMVGGWL
+1899 GGWL
-1909 VFRCFERLPNSIVA
+1909 VLRCFERLPSTVVT
-1923 QIGDHA
+1923 QISDSA
-1929 RETIITPRKPVTIK
+1929 RETFATHRKSVTVK
-1943 RKCIARERFQM
+1943 RKLSGEERFNRFHL
-1954 FALTSSGCRITNRK
+1954 FALTSCSDSSSSIKLKPLEG
-1968 MAEQLDRTLFRP
+1968 LDRTLFRP
-1980 VHFTTVDRVKVI
+1980 VQITSVDRTKVL

-2000 CDHSTRIAKLTEVF
+2000 YEHCTRIAKLFELF
-2014 LRQVKL
+2014 LHQMKL
-2020 SSTKLVERGLFS
+2020 SCPS
-2032 LRKLKLLIENMQLV
+2032 
-2046 KRVTNVNNN
+2046 
-2055 NPDDVTVREWSA
+2055 
-2067 EKQAFCSTFVNTF
+2067 
-2080 TGCISDEE
+2080 
-2088 MEDCHRKLSLVF
+2088 
-2100 GGFDVPFRV
+2100 
-2109 TNQDLIDV
+2109 
-2117 VQTRCKALQLKLS
+2117 LS

-2143 LLSTGRPILVT
+2143 LLAPGRPIIVT
-2154 GTPGTGKSAC
+2154 GAPGTGKSVC
-2164 IDIALAIPKPAY
+2164 INIALGIPEPAY
-2176 AVCRLIPNTLRK
+2176 VPYRIIPNTLRRF
-2188 STQPRVFDR
+2188 SCPSAFDR
-2197 EWLDNLIQASLSSPS
+2197 EWLESVMRTSLLHPPPAGSE
-2212 SGECIGRKCLIFDSV
+2212 ECTGRKCLIFDSV
-2227 PCSEWI
+2227 PADSEWI
-2233 DCVAQLARPG
+2233 DCVSQLGRPG
-2243 HYMSND
+2243 HYMSSD
-2249 FTPITTSGPDRD
+2249 FTPITSDGPDRD
-2261 VKVIVECVGPL
+2261 GKKVIVECVGPL
-2272 RTMTPSS
+2272 DPITPST
-2279 VSHFALVHIGPDDLG
+2279 VSHFSLVHISGTDLD
-2294 WQELVDVWL
+2294 WADVVACWL
-2303 EQKPQILLREQL
+2303 EQKAQILLRERL
-2315 QELVRKNMEP
+2315 EELVGKYLAG
-2325 LLSFRRQECRTVAP
+2325 LLAFRRTECRTVANVT
-2339 IADVSLVRTFCQ
+2339 DVSVVRTFCQ
-2351 LCDSLLAPF
+2351 LCDSCLLPF
-2360 DMSKVWRPE
+2360 DMRKTFRPE
-2369 TGEPMLQRWSEAL
+2369 TGQTVLQQWSEAL
-2382 VKVFFFCAVWSVGG
+2382 GKVFFFCAVWSIAG
-2396 SMDDEGA
+2396 SMDDDGC
-2403 RGRYDLLIREQHPEA
+2403 RSKYDLFLREQHPEA

-2429 YVDLPEGTW
+2429 YVALPEGTW
-2438 RPWDTKLQLQ
+2438 RPWDTKLPT
-2448 LSQIPTGTVDG
+2448 QIPVHAPEFF
-2459 DSQGSTIYRSPYVR
+2459 YRSAH
-2473 SPQTIAHEFL
+2473 TIAYEFL
-2483 VKAMMGNGAPVLVA
+2483 VRALMRNNGTPVLLG
-2497 SETAVGKT
+2497 SETAVGKS
-2505 ALVQTILSELDQ
+2505 ALGKAILSEL
-2517 ERWASMRIAL
+2517 EPSRWTSMRIVL
-2527 TQRTTQLQLRKRL
+2527 TQRTTILQLRQRL

-2545 KIMKTRLYPENRKRM
+2545 KIMKTRLYPEDRKQM
-2560 VCFFDDLHTAPANPY
+2560 VCFFDDLHTTVSNPY

-2581 RGFSV
+2581 RGFCD
-2586 TSGWYESATPMC
+2586 TGEWHELDRPMR
-2598 IEQCQTVLAM
+2598 IEQCQTLLAM
-2608 RLHQCH
+2608 RLHRCH
-2614 SPNPPVM
+2614 TPTPAIV
-2621 QSLLNKCHLLVLTPP
+2621 QSLLNRCHLLIMTP
-2636 ADEQLGQIFTDMI
+2636 ATEEQLGQIFTDML
-2649 LSTFG
+2649 LSTVG
-2654 ESPQQ
+2654 QPGQP
-2659 QTSVLRLLAPAT
+2659 VLRLLAPAT
-2671 VDFVRRLTRR
+2671 VDFIGRLTRR
-2681 LPPTPTRLRYQF
+2681 LPPTPARLRYQF

-2698 ATIVRS
+2698 ASIVRA
-2704 VCHCLGAAGRDAY
+2704 VCHCLGVAAGRDAY
-2717 LAEKAQLLRLWIHEC
+2717 LPEKAQLLRLWIHEC
-2732 YRESWDRLERADHR
+2732 YRETWDRLERTDHR
-2746 KFYELLNETVSGHFE
+2746 RFYELLNESVSGYFE

-2772 SPIFTDMMRDGNP
+2772 SPIFTDLMPAQD

-2791 DVRDFNQLITHVEER
+2791 DVRDVNQLIRRVEER
-2806 WSEVSD
+2806 WSEVLD
-2812 DSTKTVIIHREAI
+2812 ESTKNLIIHREAI
-2825 QHATKVL
+2825 EHTTKLL
-2832 RNVRL
+2832 RIVRL
-2837 GLGGMVLMGQPG
+2837 GRIGTVLMGLPG
-2849 SGRTVVCQLAARLS
+2849 GGRTVICQLAARLS
-2863 PSKPITFHRLNVKA
+2863 FHKQITFHRLPVRA
-2877 RDPPEAI
+2877 RDEPDMIQA
-2884 ESEFSRLF
+2884 EFVKLF
-2892 QVCLGQPGT
+2892 QACLGGF
-2901 VQLVMVNLDDTVE
+2901 VLALVNLDDIVE

-2925 GGIIAGEELGVLFC
+2925 GGIMAGEELGVLFC
-2939 ENTLTEQQ
+2939 ENSPGPERTKSAED
-2947 THSNLGEGTKER
+2947 GTKDT
-2959 VLSTM
+2959 SAT
-2964 DSWQKVRTNLH
+2964 DWQKVRANLH
-2975 FVLCLP
+2975 LVVCLP
-2981 LEVAAFRT
+2981 LEVGAFRII
-2989 MLQRYPSLARV
+2989 LQRYPSLARD
-3000 LTVDCMHDWPEASL
+3000 LTVDCIHDWPEASL
-3014 VEISQKYLL
+3014 LEISKKYLL
-3023 KNVPLDVHI
+3023 KNVPLDVPI
-3032 QGADADSSVKKAR
+3032 LGADAGGTTKKAR
-3045 RRESLVESTESRLQ
+3045 RRESLVQSTEERLQ
-3059 KSTHDLLFR
+3059 IATHDLLFR
-3068 IHYAIQTEAILPTA
+3068 IHYAVQTEASLATA

-3106 VKRLELQALHRKFRI
+3106 EKRLELQALHRKFRV

-3129 TQKVANLSEELQQRQ
+3129 TVKVANLSEELEQRQ
-3144 REIATFQEQLDEF
+3144 REIALFQLQLDEF
-3157 LEEIDRQTR
+3157 LEQIAQQTK

-3181 IGAEEVVCKQLAEVA
+3181 IGAEEIVCKQLAEVA

-3231 PTRVELVMEAV
+3231 PTKVELVMEAV

-3251 WAESKR
+3251 WVESKR

-3272 RNNITERTLKTI
+3272 RNNISERTLKTI
-3284 GGYVRNPD
+3284 SGYVKNPE

-3309 LWVRAIENY
+3309 LWVRAIDNY

-3333 DANASLLEK
+3333 EANASLLEK
-3342 QNELAAAERKLIEL
+3342 QNKLAAAERKLVEL
-3356 AEKLAQLRAEYDAKM
+3356 AEKLAQLRAEYDAKI
-3371 AEKLLLEETARQ
+3371 AEKLLLEEAARQ

-3389 RARNLVNNLAGECT
+3389 RARNLVDNLAGERT
-3403 RWLATKSE
+3403 RWLATKND
-3411 LESTYARLIGDT
+3411 LEGSYARLIGDT
-3423 LLAAGYL
+3423 LLASGFL
-3430 TYLGPVNI
+3430 TYLGPVDI
-3438 ETRTN
+3438 ETRTSFF
-3443 LLAQWLIDLEMHE
+3443 AQWLIDLETAEM
-3456 TPFTP
+3456 PFTQR
-3461 KFSLTAYFYDPGVL
+3461 FSLRAFFYDPGVL

-3495 LMKSTRV
+3495 LMKSSRI

-3517 AELEGRVK
+3517 GELEGAVK

-3536 TLVEAFERHEPLM
+3536 TLVETFEQHQPLM
-3549 VENVNRRNVSE
+3549 VENINRRNVGQ

-3567 RDTVATN
+3567 RDTTIASCET
-3574 CGKCR
+3574 CR
-3579 QKNQSSEMAHPLYLV
+3579 EKAQQSEGAHPLYLV
-3594 GQEPL
+3594 GYESVRL
-3599 RMSGAL
+3599 SGAL
-3605 VKRVNQLSFVLA
+3605 VKRVNQLSFVLG

-3649 QNKKTLVDLE
+3649 ENKKTLVDLE

-3670 IPLLEDEELYRV
+3670 IPLLEDEELYSV
-3682 LESSRATFETV
+3682 LQSSRATFETV

-3703 RLEIE
+3703 RMEIE

-3742 DWYQALF
+3742 EWYQALF

-3790 KLFAFYLCVRLL
+3790 KLFAFYLCIRLL
-3802 FAEEAL
+3802 FADEAL

-3815 LIFGAGKIDRQEQM
+3815 LVFGAGKIDRQEQM
-3829 ENPCRSWLTDRHWDQ
+3829 ENPCSGWLSDLHWDQ

-3854 HGIVESFAELPDDWR
+3854 HGIVESLAELPDDWK
-3869 QWYLSSVPE
+3869 QWYLSSLPE

-3891 QFQKYLIVRSLRL
+3891 KFQKYLIVRSLRM
-3904 DRIENCMSD
+3904 DRIESCMSD
-3913 FTRDTLGAKYVNV
+3913 FTRDTLGVKYVNV
-3926 PVGSLDDAYQESTSH
+3926 PVGTLEDAYQESSAH
-3941 TLVLLL
+3941 SLILLL
-3947 LRGTSNPLA
+3947 VRGNSNPLA

-3961 ARKAHGSP
+3961 ARKAQGSSA
-3969 TEEGEG
+3969 ESE

-3984 TEDRMEAFIGLL
+3984 TEDRMETFVGLL
-3996 RRCIMDEAW
+3996 QRSIMAESW
-4005 LYVSDCHLSVAFLKQ
+4005 LYISDCHLSETFLKQ
-4020 LPHVV
+4020 LPHVM
-4025 AFLKRNNLNSKFR
+4025 AFLKRNNPNSKFR

-4058 KLTYEEPKG
+4058 KLAYEEPKG
-4067 IKRHMGNLYDE
+4067 IKHHMGNLYDE
-4078 IGEARFKKSTAAMKG
+4078 IGEARFKKSTAAMKQ
-4093 SSTNA
+4093 SSSKTA
-4098 GTETHYKRLL
+4098 TTETHYKRLL
-4108 FAMAFLHGLLLE
+4108 FTMAFLHGLLLE

-4127 GWIEPYQF
+4127 GWIESCHF

-4140 CLAESLVSYGLEK
+4140 CLAESLLTYGLEK
-4153 LLVKKAPD
+4153 LLVKKAHAP
-4161 PRHQRGKGGRTK
+4161 PHQRGQGGRGD
-4173 ASSADVSL
+4173 ASV
-4181 EDDFHGLDQG
+4181 EDDFHGLDL
-4191 EDEQQHDATPWQF
+4191 EDEQQHDTTPWEF
-4204 IKGAALEL
+4204 LKGAALEL

-4228 TYLEDLFESRLL
+4228 AYLEELL
-4240 APTTVAAPS
+4240 QPQLLTPTATTAATEALS
-4249 PTPRGWFRMPRDGP
+4249 VGRGWFRLPRDGL

-4300 YMLQMLTRVAKDPA
+4300 YMLQMLTRVGKDPSRPG
-4314 QHGSQQQQQQQ
+4314 QTQQQQQQQ
-4325 PQQHAG
+4325 QHPQQLHVG
-4331 QDHERTTQTI
+4331 QDHERTKQTI
-4341 SDLLSTLPV
+4341 TDLLSSLPV

-4359 IVGAGANRTSVADAL
+4359 IVGAGANSSPVCDAL

-4379 TYNAILARV
+4379 TYNAILARL
-4388 RSDCHC
+4388 RSDCDC
-4394 LSRMLT
+4394 LNRMLT
-4400 GATNELLDEESDR
+4400 GATNELLDEGADR
-4413 WSVLL
+4413 WSLL
-4418 GALQLNKVPERWA
+4418 LAALHHNTVPSRWA
-4431 KGGEAE
+4431 EGGAKEANAGCVK
-4437 TSSRTV
+4437 T
-4443 EIRVSLSDWVLQLR
+4443 IRASLSDWVLQLR
-4457 ERVQYFRRWTETGQ
+4457 ERVRHFRRWTETGQ
-4471 LPVEILLGRFTDPNR
+4471 LPVEILLGRFNDPKR
-4486 FLSGVLQLH
+4486 FLNGVLQHH
-4495 AKAYGIPFEE
+4495 AQAYRIPFEE
-4505 LRWDFTIYTTNKP
+4505 LGWDFTIYNTNKP
-4518 LERIPIQD
+4518 LERIAIHD
-4526 GFIARG
+4526 GFIAWG
-4532 LKLEN
+4532 LRLEN

-4547 TVPDILEMTCPM
+4547 ALPDILELTCPM
-4559 PPVAFR
+4559 PPIAFR
-4565 PVRRSGQSGEI
+4565 PVRRSKAPETIPLYQ
-4576 SERSPYYECPVFY
+4576 CPVFY
-4589 SPERSEDAFILTL
+4589 SSERSEDAFILCL
-4602 PLLVGEQ
+4602 PLPVGEQ
-4609 QDAQAW
+4609 QDEQGW
-4615 AMFNTALLLND
+4615 NLYNTALLLND

>member
-438 RLHDILE
+438 RLNDILE

-674 CRSHLRPGLFEVNIE
+674 CRSNLRPGLFEVNIE

-704 LGVNVPISLD
+704 LGVNVPMSLD

-799 HKISTLVERI
+799 HKISSLVERI

-829 NSVAEQKKTVFTELL
+829 TSVAEQKKTVFTELL

-1042 STQGDFVVCRSVEID
+1042 VTQGDFVVCRSVEID

-1197 KVDAL
+1197 K
-1202 QMLKMLR
+1202 
-1209 EEMPTSEDSTPDE
+1209 
-1222 AFEAIDR
+1222 
-1229 LMMQLE
+1229 
-1235 VLERREREIEE
+1235 
-1246 RMRLLGVDYVRLP
+1246 

-1408 ELDLQAVALQVRA
+1408 ELDLQTVALQVRA

-1449 DNIGIINRLRRSPH
+1449 DNIGIINRLRRSAH

-1499 ELHRITRSI
+1499 ELHRITRGI

-1560 RLNQQANALDDV
+1560 RLNQQANALNDV
-1572 LGEQREVFAR
+1572 LGEQREVFPR

-1752 KLESQWQSKKLHD
+1752 KQESQWQSKKLHD

-1776 IGRLCRRKELHGLV
+1776 IGRLCRRKELHGLE

-1809 TVQLLNARFSYGYEC
+1809 FVQLLNARFSYGYEC
-1824 KRSTDPMLLTPVS
+1824 KRSTEPMLLTPVS
-1837 ERARMATICALN
+1837 ERARMVTICALN
-1849 FHQIPLLLSTSGGC
+1849 FHQISLLLSTSGGC

-1929 RETIITPRKPVTIK
+1929 REIIISQRKPVTIS
-1943 RKCIARERFQM
+1943 RFQM

-2014 LRQVKL
+2014 LRQ
-2020 SSTKLVERGLFS
+2020 
-2032 LRKLKLLIENMQLV
+2032 
-2046 KRVTNVNNN
+2046 
-2055 NPDDVTVREWSA
+2055 
-2067 EKQAFCSTFVNTF
+2067 
-2080 TGCISDEE
+2080 
-2088 MEDCHRKLSLVF
+2088 
-2100 GGFDVPFRV
+2100 
-2109 TNQDLIDV
+2109 
-2117 VQTRCKALQLKLS
+2117 
-2130 DRMIDKVLLLHQS
+2130 
-2143 LLSTGRPILVT
+2143 
-2154 GTPGTGKSAC
+2154 
-2164 IDIALAIPKPAY
+2164 PAY
-2176 AVCRLIPNTLRK
+2176 AVHRLIPNTLRK

-2243 HYMSND
+2243 HYVSND

-2448 LSQIPTGTVDG
+2448 LSQIPTETVDG

-2483 VKAMMGNGAPVLVA
+2483 VKAMMRNGAPVLVA

-2560 VCFFDDLHTAPANPY
+2560 VCFFDDLHTARANPY

-2581 RGFSV
+2581 RDFSV

-2614 SPNPPVM
+2614 SPTPPVM

-2659 QTSVLRLLAPAT
+2659 QASVLRLLAPAT

-2746 KFYELLNETVSGHFE
+2746 RFYELLNETVSGHFE

-2772 SPIFTDMMRDGNP
+2772 SPIFTDMMHDGKP

-2825 QHATKVL
+2825 QHATKML

-2863 PSKPITFHRLNVKA
+2863 PSKPITFHRLDVKA
-2877 RDPPEAI
+2877 RDAPEAI

-2901 VQLVMVNLDDTVE
+2901 VQMVMVNLDDTVE

-2939 ENTLTEQQ
+2939 DNTSTEQQ
-2947 THSNLGEGTKER
+2947 THSNPGEGTKER

-2964 DSWQKVRTNLH
+2964 DSWQ
-2975 FVLCLP
+2975 
-2981 LEVAAFRT
+2981 
-2989 MLQRYPSLARV
+2989 
-3000 LTVDCMHDWPEASL
+3000 
-3014 VEISQKYLL
+3014 
-3023 KNVPLDVHI
+3023 
-3032 QGADADSSVKKAR
+3032 KAR

-3068 IHYAIQTEAILPTA
+3068 IHYAVQTEAILPTA

-3106 VKRLELQALHRKFRI
+3106 EKRLELQALHRKFRI

-3157 LEEIDRQTR
+3157 LEEIDRQTK

-3430 TYLGPVNI
+3430 TYLGPVNL

-3510 EAQKWLI
+3510 EAQKWMI

-3549 VENVNRRNVSE
+3549 VENVNCRNVSE

-3567 RDTVATN
+3567 RDTVATS
-3574 CGKCR
+3574 CCKCR

-3693 SSGLQQAEQT
+3693 SSGLQQAEKT

-3742 DWYQALF
+3742 EWYQALF

-3829 ENPCRSWLTDRHWDQ
+3829 ENPCRSWLTDSHWDQ

-3913 FTRDTLGAKYVNV
+3913 FTRDTLGVKYVNV

-3947 LRGTSNPLA
+3947 LRGNSNPLA

-3969 TEEGEG
+3969 TEEGAG

-4038 LWLSSKPH
+4038 LWLSSQPH

-4058 KLTYEEPKG
+4058 KLAYEEPKVLLSAASPKNSNCQSAWNLTG

-4098 GTETHYKRLL
+4098 STETHYKRLL

-4228 TYLEDLFESRLL
+4228 TYLEELFESRLL

-4300 YMLQMLTRVAKDPA
+4300 YMLQMLTRVAKDPS
-4314 QHGSQQQQQQQ
+4314 QHGSQQQQQ

-4431 KGGEAE
+4431 KGGDAE
-4437 TSSRTV
+4437 TSFRTV

-4547 TVPDILEMTCPM
+4547 TVPDILEMTCPL

-4609 QDAQAW
+4609 QDAEAW